1 MSISVGQ
8 AIGYL
13 DLDTSGFQR
22 GFKSAL
28 QDLRAFNDDSA
39 TATTKIG
46 ALGSAFQ
53 SVGSSMT
60 KNLTVPIAG
69 AGAAV
74 VGVAAKFESAMS
86 EVQAISGASGD
97 DLQRLTDKAQE
108 MGATTK
114 FSASESAA
122 ALKYMAMAGWDTEA
136 MLNGING
143 VMQLAAASG
152 EDLASTSDIV
162 TDAMTA
168 FGLSADQ
175 STRFAD
181 VLAQTANRSNTSVA
195 LMGETFKYVAPVA
208 GALGYS
214 IEDASIAIGLM
225 ANSGIKGSQA
235 GTSLKNVLT
244 NLAKPTDQVQMYMDR
259 LNISMTDQAG
269 NVKPLNQLL
278 NEMRASFAGLTE
290 AEKAEYAAGI
300 AGKEGMSGLLAI
312 VNASQSDFDK
322 LTEAINNSS
331 GAAQNVADVM
341 MDNLGGQLT
350 ILKSTLEGIAI
361 SFGNILLPAVKKVAD
376 ALQNFLNWLNGL
388 TDGQKE
394 LVVTIATVVAAIG
407 PVLLIVG
414 KLITS
419 VTSIIK
425 VVNLLKP
432 AFAALNAIMAANPVM
447 MVVMAIGALVA
458 ALVALYNKNE
468 EFRAFVDTAWA
479 QIKEV
484 ISGVVNAIVNFF
496 TVTIPGAIDAVIAWF
511 QTLVDNIANFFT
523 VVIPEKINELVQWFT
538 ELPERI
544 GYAIGFAIG
553 TLANWVVE
561 LAQKAAEVGPKVI
574 DAIVNFFS
582 QLPGKIWDFLVQ
594 SMTNFANWIVQTREK
609 ALTVGAQIIDTV
621 VNFFTQLPGRIWNA
635 LLEAIAKVQQWGS
648 DLIAWA
654 QEAIPNVISTI
665 TGFFEE
671 LPGKMLEIGKNL
683 LLGLAEGISSAVG
696 AVVDKVKSVAGS
708 ILNGFKDA
716 FNIHSPSR
724 ETKEMGNM
732 LMYGLAGG
740 VSDAASVA
748 MTAVMEMANM
758 LTSKLEALVTQIT
771 QLMNF
776 AGSAIQPFGIGD
788 EEDQQN
794 ISVYAQQ
801 VSDLTLREQEQ
812 TVTVTLLN
820 QAYQALVDLCEKLV
834 EMYKALMESSND
846 VIKALDEQV
855 SAYDKVTASIERQI
869 AALQKLQSLQAAVS
883 AASTISAGES
893 ALKSSGGSGYHFDY
907 SKSSSGWTEAEMR
920 EGFIPAKNNNSVAQ
934 KAAVAAGVAA
944 SAVAGATFVF
954 NSPKAIV
961 PTTAAKLLKQTA
973 QQISMSIK

>member
-1 MSISVGQ
+1 MSINVGQ

-28 QDLRAFNDDSA
+28 QDLRAFNDNSA
-39 TATTKIG
+39 TATTKLG

-53 SVGSSMT
+53 SAGSSMT

-74 VGVAAKFESAMS
+74 AGIAAKFESAMS
-86 EVQAISGASGD
+86 EVAAISGASGD
-97 DLQRLTDKAQE
+97 ELQALTDKAQE

-214 IEDASIAIGLM
+214 IEDASVAIGLM

-244 NLAKPTDQVQMYMDR
+244 NLAKPTDQVQSYMDK
-259 LNISMTDQAG
+259 LNISLTDSAG

-278 NEMRASFAGLTE
+278 NEMRDGFNGLTE

-312 VNASQSDFDK
+312 INSSQADFDN
-322 LTEAINNSS
+322 LTKAINNSS

-361 SFGNILLPAVKKVAD
+361 SFGNILLPALKKVVD
-376 ALQNFLNWLNGL
+376 SLQDFLNWLNGL
-388 TDGQKE
+388 TDGQKQ
-394 LVVTIATVVAAIG
+394 LIVTIATVVAAIG
-407 PVLLIVG
+407 PVLLIIG

-419 VTSIIK
+419 VTNIIK

-432 AFAALNAIMAANPVM
+432 AFAALNAVMAANPIAI
-447 MVVMAIGALVA
+447 VVLAIAGLVA
-458 ALVALYNKNE
+458 ALVTLYNKNE
-468 EFRAFVDTAWA
+468 TFRNFVNKAWA

-484 ISGVVNAIVNFF
+484 ISGVVNALVNFF
-496 TVTIPGAIDAVIAWF
+496 TVTIPGAIDSVVAWF
-511 QTLVDNIANFFT
+511 QTLVDSISNFFT

-553 TLANWVVE
+553 TLANWVVS
-561 LAQKAAEVGPKVI
+561 LAEKAAEIGPKVI

-582 QLPGKIWDFLVQ
+582 QLPGKVWNFLVQ
-594 SMTNFANWIVQTREK
+594 TATNFANWIVQTKEK

-621 VNFFTQLPGRIWNA
+621 VNFFLQLPGRIWNA
-635 LLEAIAKVQQWGS
+635 LLDAIARIQQWGS
-648 DLIAWA
+648 DIISWA
-654 QEAIPNVISTI
+654 QTAIPNVISTI
-665 TGFFEE
+665 MSFFEE

-683 LLGLAEGISSAVG
+683 LMGLADGISSAVG

-708 ILNGFKDA
+708 ILSGFKDA
-716 FNIHSPSR
+716 FDMHSPSKK
-724 ETKEMGNM
+724 TAEMGNM
-732 LMYGLAGG
+732 LMQGLAGG
-740 VSDAASVA
+740 VSDASNVA

-758 LTSKLEALVTQIT
+758 LTTKLESLVTQIT

-776 AGSAIQPFGIGD
+776 AGNAIQPFGIGD
-788 EEDQQN
+788 AEDQQS
-794 ISVYAQQ
+794 IAAYSQQ
-801 VSDLTLREQEQ
+801 VTDLTLREQEN
-812 TVTVTLLN
+812 TNAVNILN
-820 QAYQALVDLCEKLV
+820 QAYTMFAGLCTQMADL
-834 EMYKALMESSND
+834 YKALVEQNTA
-846 VIKALDEQV
+846 VIAALDSQKA
-855 SAYDKVTASIERQI
+855 AYDRVTVSIQQQI
-869 AALQKLQSLQAAVS
+869 SALQKLQTLQAATSTAKTLSVS
-883 AASTISAGES
+883 NS
-893 ALKSSGGSGYHFDY
+893 ALSRYSSGGA
-907 SKSSSGWTEAEMR
+907 SSSTTVRRTTTAST
-920 EGFIPAKNNNSVAQ
+920 AA
-934 KAAVAAGVAA
+934 AAVAG
-944 SAVAGATFVF
+944 STFVF
-954 NSPKAIV
+954 NSPVAV
-961 PTTAAKLLKQTA
+961 TPTVAAKKLKQTS
-973 QQISMSIK
+973 QQISMGIK

>member
-1 MSISVGQ
+1 MSINVGQ

-13 DLDTSGFQR
+13 DLDISGFQR

-28 QDLRAFNDDSA
+28 QDLRAFNDSSA
-39 TATTKIG
+39 TATTKLG
-46 ALGSAFQ
+46 ALGSA
-53 SVGSSMT
+53 SKDVGSSMT
-60 KNLTVPIAG
+60 KNLTVPITG

-86 EVQAISGASGD
+86 EVAAISGASGD
-97 DLQRLTDKAQE
+97 ELQALTDKAQE

-214 IEDASIAIGLM
+214 IEDASVAIGLM

-244 NLAKPTDQVQMYMDR
+244 NLAKPTDQVQSYMDK
-259 LNISMTDQAG
+259 LNISLTDSAG

-278 NEMRASFAGLTE
+278 NDMRNGFNGLTE

-312 VNASQSDFDK
+312 VNSSQADFDN

-361 SFGNILLPAVKKVAD
+361 SFGNILLPAVKKVVSS
-376 ALQNFLNWLNGL
+376 LQNFLNWLNGL
-388 TDGQKE
+388 TDGQKR

-407 PVLLIVG
+407 PVLLITG

-419 VTSIIK
+419 VANIIK
-425 VVNLLKP
+425 VVKLLKP
-432 AFAALNAIMAANPVM
+432 AFAALNAVMAANPIA
-447 MVVMAIGALVA
+447 VVVLAIAGLVTALVT
-458 ALVALYNKNE
+458 LYNKNE
-468 EFRAFVDTAWA
+468 TFRNFVNTAWA

-484 ISGVVNAIVNFF
+484 ISGVVNALVNFF
-496 TVTIPGAIDAVIAWF
+496 TVTIPGAIDSVVAWF
-511 QTLVDNIANFFT
+511 QTLVDSISNFFT

-553 TLANWVVE
+553 TLANWVVS
-561 LAQKAAEVGPKVI
+561 LAEKAAEIGPKVI

-582 QLPGKIWDFLVQ
+582 QLPGKVWNFLVKTV
-594 SMTNFANWIVQTREK
+594 TNFANWIVQTKEK

-621 VNFFTQLPGRIWNA
+621 VNFFLQLPGRIWNA
-635 LLEAIAKVQQWGS
+635 LLDAIAKIKQWGS
-648 DLIAWA
+648 DIISWA
-654 QEAIPNVISTI
+654 QTAIPNVISTI
-665 TGFFEE
+665 VSFFEE

-683 LLGLAEGISSAVG
+683 LMGLADGISSAVG

-716 FNIHSPSR
+716 FDIHSPSKK
-724 ETKEMGNM
+724 TAEMGNM
-732 LMYGLAGG
+732 LMQGLAGG
-740 VSDAASVA
+740 MYDSSNVA
-748 MTAVMEMANM
+748 LSAVMEMANM
-758 LTSKLEALVTQIT
+758 LTTKLESLLSQIT

-776 AGSAIQPFGIGD
+776 AGNAIQPFGID
-788 EEDQQN
+788 DTEDQQN
-794 ISVYAQQ
+794 ITIYSQQ
-801 VSDLTLREQEQ
+801 VTDLTLREQEN
-812 TVTVTLLN
+812 TNAVNLLN
-820 QAYQALVDLCEKLV
+820 QAYTVFSELCAKLA
-834 EMYKALMESSND
+834 ELYKALVEQNTS
-846 VIKALDEQV
+846 VIAALDSQKA
-855 SAYDKVTASIERQI
+855 AYDRVTASIQQQI
-869 AALQKLQSLQAAVS
+869 SSLQKLQSLQAAKS
-883 AASTISAGES
+883 ASSTISRSES
-893 ALKSSGGSGYHFDY
+893 ALKSSSGSSGYHFDY
-907 SKSSSGWTEAEMR
+907 SKSGSGWTDKEMK
-920 EGFIPAKNNNSVAQ
+920 EGFITNNY
-934 KAAVAAGVAA
+934 
-944 SAVAGATFVF
+944 VF
-954 NSPKAIV
+954 NSPKAVV
-961 PTTAAKLLKQTA
+961 PTVAAKLMKQTA

>member
-1 MSISVGQ
+1 MSVDVGK

-13 DLDTSGFQR
+13 DLDTSGFKR

-39 TATTKIG
+39 SATTKMG
-46 ALGSAFQ
+46 ALGSAFT
-53 SVGSSMT
+53 SAGSSLT
-60 KNLTVPIAG
+60 KNLTIPIAG

-214 IEDASIAIGLM
+214 IEDASVAIGLM

-244 NLAKPTDQVQMYMDR
+244 NLAKPTDQVQSYMDK
-259 LNISMTDQAG
+259 LKISLIDSAG

-278 NEMRASFAGLTE
+278 NEMRDGFNGLTE

-331 GAAQNVADVM
+331 GAAQNVSDVM
-341 MDNLGGQLT
+341 MNNLGGQLT
-350 ILKSTLEGIAI
+350 ILKSTLESIAI
-361 SFGNILLPAVKKVAD
+361 SFGNILLPAIKSVTG
-376 ALQNFLNWLNGL
+376 ALQNFLSWLNGL
-388 TDGQKE
+388 TDHQKQ
-394 LVVTIATVVAAIG
+394 VIVTIATVVAAVG
-407 PVLLIVG
+407 PVLLIIG
-414 KLITS
+414 KLITGLTS
-419 VTSIIK
+419 VISVI
-425 VVNLLKP
+425 NLLKP
-432 AFAALNAIMAANPVM
+432 AFMALNAIMTANPIGIIIV
-447 MVVMAIGALVA
+447 AIAGLIA

-468 EFRAFVDTAWA
+468 AFRSFVDTAWA

-484 ISGVVNAIVNFF
+484 ISNAVSAIVTFF
-496 TVTIPGAIDAVIAWF
+496 TATIPGAIDAAISWF
-511 QTLVDNIANFFT
+511 QNLANSVANFFT
-523 VVIPEKINELVQWFT
+523 VVIPEKINTLAQWFAT
-538 ELPERI
+538 LPERI

-553 TLANWVVE
+553 TLANWVVS

-574 DAIVNFFS
+574 DAVVTFFS
-582 QLPGKIWDFLVQ
+582 QLPEKIWNFLVQ
-594 SMTNFANWIVQTREK
+594 AVTSFTTWISQTQ
-609 ALTVGAQIIDTV
+609 AAAATVGAQIIDTV
-621 VNFFTQLPGRIWNA
+621 VSFFAQLPGRIWSA
-635 LLEAIAKVQQWGS
+635 LVQAITQVQQWGS
-648 DLIAWA
+648 DLISWA
-654 QEAIPNVISTI
+654 NSAIPGVISSI
-665 TGFFEE
+665 VGFFEE
-671 LPGKMLEIGKNL
+671 LPGKMLDIGKNL
-683 LLGLAEGISSAVG
+683 LLGLADGISSAVG
-696 AVVDKVKSVAGS
+696 AVLSRIRSVGDS
-708 ILNGFKDA
+708 ILGGFRSA
-716 FNIHSPSR
+716 FSIHSPSR
-724 ETKEMGNM
+724 KTAEMGNM
-732 LMYGLAGG
+732 LMQGLTEGMKN
-740 VSDAASVA
+740 SLSSVKKQTELVA
-748 MTAVMEMANM
+748 NAVTDTFERALPTARMITVGADVLNRSHA
-758 LTSKLEALVTQIT
+758 TS
-771 QLMNF
+771 
-776 AGSAIQPFGIGD
+776 AGSGSTSTSSATP
-788 EEDQQN
+788 
-794 ISVYAQQ
+794 V
-801 VSDLTLREQEQ
+801 VST
-812 TVTVTLLN
+812 
-820 QAYQALVDLCEKLV
+820 QA
-834 EMYKALMESSND
+834 N
-846 VIKALDEQV
+846 
-855 SAYDKVTASIERQI
+855 
-869 AALQKLQSLQAAVS
+869 
-883 AASTISAGES
+883 
-893 ALKSSGGSGYHFDY
+893 
-907 SKSSSGWTEAEMR
+907 
-920 EGFIPAKNNNSVAQ
+920 
-934 KAAVAAGVAA
+934 
-944 SAVAGATFVF
+944 TFVF
-954 NSPKAIV
+954 NSPKAVV
-961 PTTAAKLLKQTA
+961 PTVAAKLLKQTA
-973 QQISMSIK
+973 QQLSMGIV

>member
-1 MSISVGQ
+1 MSINVGQ

-28 QDLRAFNDDSA
+28 QDLRAFNDNSA
-39 TATTKIG
+39 TATTKLG

-69 AGAAV
+69 AGVAV
-74 VGVAAKFESAMS
+74 AGVAAKFESAMS
-86 EVQAISGASGD
+86 EVAAISGASGD
-97 DLQRLTDKAQE
+97 EFQALTDKAQE

-214 IEDASIAIGLM
+214 IEDTSVAIGLM

-244 NLAKPTDQVQMYMDR
+244 NLAKPTDQVQSYMDK
-259 LNISMTDQAG
+259 LNISLTDSAG

-278 NEMRASFAGLTE
+278 NEMRDGFNGLTE

-312 VNASQSDFDK
+312 VNSSQTDFDN

-361 SFGNILLPAVKKVAD
+361 SFGNALLPAVKNVVES
-376 ALQNFLNWLNGL
+376 LQDFLTWLNGL
-388 TDGQKE
+388 TDGQKQ

-407 PVLLIVG
+407 PVLLILG

-419 VTSIIK
+419 VTNIIK

-432 AFAALNAIMAANPVM
+432 AFAALNAVMAANPVGIII
-447 MVVMAIGALVA
+447 VAIAGLVTALVT
-458 ALVALYNKNE
+458 LYNKNE
-468 EFRAFVDTAWA
+468 TFRNFVNTAWA

-484 ISGVVNAIVNFF
+484 ISGVVNALVTFF
-496 TVTIPGAIDAVIAWF
+496 TVTIPGAIDAVVSWF
-511 QTLVDNIANFFT
+511 KTLADNVSNFFT

-538 ELPERI
+538 RLPERI

-553 TLANWVVE
+553 TLANWVVS
-561 LAQKAAEVGPKVI
+561 LAEKAAEIGPQVI

-594 SMTNFANWIVQTREK
+594 TATNFANWVVQAKET
-609 ALTVGAQIIDTV
+609 ALTVGPQIVDKV
-621 VNFFTQLPGRIWNA
+621 VNFFLQLPGRIWNA
-635 LLEAIAKVQQWGS
+635 LLNAIAKIKQWGS
-648 DLIAWA
+648 DIISWA
-654 QEAIPNVISTI
+654 RTAIPNVISTI
-665 TGFFEE
+665 ISFFEE

-683 LLGLAEGISSAVG
+683 LTGLADGISSAVG

-716 FNIHSPSR
+716 FDIHSPSKA
-724 ETKEMGNM
+724 TAKMGNM
-732 LMYGLAGG
+732 LMQGLAGG
-740 VSDAASVA
+740 VSDSSNVV
-748 MTAVMEMANM
+748 MTAVMKMANT
-758 LTSKLEALVTQIT
+758 LITKLESLVTQVT

-776 AGSAIQPFGIGD
+776 DLYRTLTEQSTSVIAVMDSQKAAYDRVTESIKQQITALQELQAIQTAV
-788 EEDQQN
+788 
-794 ISVYAQQ
+794 SVAKTLS
-801 VSDLTLREQEQ
+801 VS
-812 TVTVTLLN
+812 N
-820 QAYQALVDLCEKLV
+820 NALSLFS
-834 EMYKALMESSND
+834 SSN
-846 VIKALDEQV
+846 
-855 SAYDKVTASIERQI
+855 
-869 AALQKLQSLQAAVS
+869 AA
-883 AASTISAGES
+883 
-893 ALKSSGGSGYHFDY
+893 KSSGSKLLSQDSAGRTSQQSGNTY
-907 SKSSSGWTEAEMR
+907 
-920 EGFIPAKNNNSVAQ
+920 
-934 KAAVAAGVAA
+934 
-944 SAVAGATFVF
+944 VF
-954 NSPKAIV
+954 NSPVAV
-961 PTTAAKLLKQTA
+961 TPTVAAKKLKQTS
-973 QQISMSIK
+973 QQISMGIA

>member
-1 MSISVGQ
+1 MPISVGQ

-28 QDLRAFNDDSA
+28 QDLRAFNDESA
-39 TATTKIG
+39 SATTKLG
-46 ALGSAFQ
+46 ALGSAFTN
-53 SVGSSMT
+53 VGSSMT

-97 DLQRLTDKAQE
+97 ELQALTDKAQE

-214 IEDASIAIGLM
+214 IEDTSVAIGLM

-244 NLAKPTDQVQMYMDR
+244 NLAKPTDQIQSYMGK
-259 LNISMTDQAG
+259 LNISMVDQAG

-278 NEMRASFAGLTE
+278 NEMRDSFAGLTE

-312 VNASQSDFDK
+312 VNASQSDFDA

-361 SFGNILLPAVKKVAD
+361 SFGNILLPAIKKVTE
-376 ALQNFLNWLNGL
+376 ALQSFLNWLNGL
-388 TDGQKE
+388 TDGQKQ

-414 KLITS
+414 KLITA
-419 VTSIIK
+419 VTSIIN
-425 VVNLLKP
+425 VVNMLKP
-432 AFAALNAIMAANPVM
+432 AFAALNAIMAANPIGI
-447 MVVMAIGALVA
+447 VVVAIAGLVA
-458 ALVALYNKNE
+458 ALVTLYNKNE
-468 EFRAFVDTAWA
+468 AFRNFVNTAWA
-479 QIKEV
+479 QIKET
-484 ISGVVNAIVNFF
+484 ISTVVNAIV
-496 TVTIPGAIDAVIAWF
+496 TLF
-511 QTLVDNIANFFT
+511 Q
-523 VVIPEKINELVQWFT
+523 E
-538 ELPERI
+538 
-544 GYAIGFAIG
+544 
-553 TLANWVVE
+553 
-561 LAQKAAEVGPKVI
+561 
-574 DAIVNFFS
+574 
-582 QLPGKIWDFLVQ
+582 LPGKIWTFLTDIVTKVSTWITQ
-594 SMTNFANWIVQTREK
+594 MQEAAQEIVTKVIQTIVTFFQELPEKIWATLTN
-609 ALTVGAQIIDTV
+609 
-621 VNFFTQLPGRIWNA
+621 
-635 LLEAIAKVQQWGS
+635 AISRVRQWGT
-648 DLIAWA
+648 DLISWA
-654 QEAIPNVISTI
+654 QTAIPNVISTI
-665 TGFFEE
+665 VGFFQQ
-671 LPGKMLEIGKNL
+671 LPGKILEIGKNL
-683 LLGLAEGISSAVG
+683 LLGLADGISSAVG
-696 AVVDKVKSVAGS
+696 DVISKVQSVCGS
-708 ILNGFKDA
+708 ILSGIKDA
-716 FNIHSPSR
+716 FGIHSPSR
-724 ETKEMGNM
+724 ETQEMGVM
-732 LMYGLAGG
+732 LMEGLAGG
-740 VSDAASVA
+740 LENTMSVVTKA
-748 MTAVMEMANM
+748 INLITDEVLVKVKSM
-758 LTSKLEALVTQIT
+758 VTQV
-771 QLMNF
+771 QELMDF
-776 AGSAIQPFGIGD
+776 ASTRLQPFGVGD
-788 EEDQQN
+788 EQDQRN
-794 ISVYAQQ
+794 MTAYAQDLVTATNAVKTQ
-801 VSDLTLREQEQ
+801 VSS
-812 TVTVTLLN
+812 VTLLN
-820 QAYQALVDLCEKLV
+820 QAYQTSINLYSSLVSLTDSIISALNEQILAYDRVTESIRQQIEVLQELQALGGLSQAV
-834 EMYKALMESSND
+834 SAGTAISSSEKALSSSSSSSS
-846 VIKALDEQV
+846 KTS
-855 SAYDKVTASIERQI
+855 SAAKTAV
-869 AALQKLQSLQAAVS
+869 ATGVS
-883 AASTISAGES
+883 AAS
-893 ALKSSGGSGYHFDY
+893 
-907 SKSSSGWTEAEMR
+907 
-920 EGFIPAKNNNSVAQ
+920 
-934 KAAVAAGVAA
+934 AAVT
-944 SAVAGATFVF
+944 GATFVF
-954 NSPKAIV
+954 NSPKAVI
-961 PTTAAKLLKQTA
+961 PTVAAKLLKQTA
-973 QQISMSIK
+973 QQISMDIK

>member
-1 MSISVGQ
+1 MSINVGQ
-8 AIGYL
+8 AVGYL

-28 QDLRAFNDDSA
+28 QDLRTFNDNSA
-39 TATTKIG
+39 TATTKLG
-46 ALGSAFQ
+46 ALGSTFQ
-53 SVGSSMT
+53 SVGSAMT

-69 AGAAV
+69 AGVAV
-74 VGVAAKFESAMS
+74 AGVAAKFESAMS
-86 EVQAISGASGD
+86 EVAAISGASGD
-97 DLQRLTDKAQE
+97 ELQALTDKAQE

-214 IEDASIAIGLM
+214 IEDTSVAIGLM

-244 NLAKPTDQVQMYMDR
+244 NLAKPTDQVQSYMNK
-259 LNISMTDQAG
+259 LNISLTDSAG

-278 NEMRASFAGLTE
+278 NEMRDGFNGLTE

-312 VNASQSDFDK
+312 VNSSQTDFDN
-322 LTEAINNSS
+322 LTEAINNSG

-361 SFGNILLPAVKKVAD
+361 SFGNILLPTVKKVVES
-376 ALQNFLNWLNGL
+376 LQGFLTWLNEL
-388 TDGQKE
+388 TDGQKQ
-394 LVVTIATVVAAIG
+394 LVVTIAMVVAAIG
-407 PVLLIVG
+407 PVLLIIG
-414 KLITS
+414 KLITA
-419 VTSIIK
+419 VTNVIK
-425 VVNLLKP
+425 VVNLLTP
-432 AFAALNAIMAANPVM
+432 AFAALNAVMAANPVGIII
-447 MVVMAIGALVA
+447 VAIAGLVA
-458 ALVALYNKNE
+458 ALVTLYNKNE
-468 EFRAFVDTAWA
+468 TFRNFVNTAWA

-484 ISGVVNAIVNFF
+484 ISGVVNALVTFF
-496 TVTIPGAIDAVIAWF
+496 TATIPGAIDAVVAWF
-511 QTLVDNIANFFT
+511 QTLADNISNFFT
-523 VVIPEKINELVQWFT
+523 VVIPEKINALVQWFT

-553 TLANWVVE
+553 TLANWVVS
-561 LAQKAAEVGPKVI
+561 LAEKAAEVGPQVI
-574 DAIVNFFS
+574 DAIANFFS

-594 SMTNFANWIVQTREK
+594 TATNFANWVVQAKETALIV
-609 ALTVGAQIIDTV
+609 GPQIIDTV
-621 VNFFTQLPGRIWNA
+621 VNFFLQLPERIWNA
-635 LLEAIAKVQQWGS
+635 LLNAIAKIKQWGS
-648 DLIAWA
+648 DIISWA
-654 QEAIPNVISTI
+654 RTAIPNVIRTI
-665 TGFFEE
+665 ISFFEE

-683 LLGLAEGISSAVG
+683 LRGLADGISSAVG
-696 AVVDKVKSVAGS
+696 AVVNKVKSVAGS

-716 FNIHSPSR
+716 FDIHSPSKA
-724 ETKEMGNM
+724 TAKMGNM
-732 LMYGLAGG
+732 LMQGLAGG
-740 VSDAASVA
+740 VSDSSNVV
-748 MTAVMEMANM
+748 MSAVMKMADT
-758 LTSKLEALVTQIT
+758 LITKLESLVSQVA

-776 AGSAIQPFGIGD
+776 DLYRTLTEQNTSVIAVLDSQKAAYDRVTESIK
-788 EEDQQN
+788 QQ
-794 ISVYAQQ
+794 ITA
-801 VSDLTLREQEQ
+801 LRELQ
-812 TVTVTLLN
+812 TIQTAVSVAKTLSVSN
-820 QAYQALVDLCEKLV
+820 NALSLSS
-834 EMYKALMESSND
+834 SSN
-846 VIKALDEQV
+846 
-855 SAYDKVTASIERQI
+855 
-869 AALQKLQSLQAAVS
+869 AA
-883 AASTISAGES
+883 
-893 ALKSSGGSGYHFDY
+893 KSSGSKLSAWDSAGKTSQQSGNTY
-907 SKSSSGWTEAEMR
+907 
-920 EGFIPAKNNNSVAQ
+920 
-934 KAAVAAGVAA
+934 
-944 SAVAGATFVF
+944 VF
-954 NSPKAIV
+954 NSPVAV
-961 PTTAAKLLKQTA
+961 TPTVAAKKLKQTS
-973 QQISMSIK
+973 QQISMGIA

>member
-28 QDLRAFNDDSA
+28 QDLRAFNDNSA
-39 TATTKIG
+39 TATTKVG

-86 EVQAISGASGD
+86 EVAAISGASGD
-97 DLQRLTDKAQE
+97 ELQALTEKAQE

-214 IEDASIAIGLM
+214 IEDASVAIGLM

-244 NLAKPTDQVQMYMDR
+244 NLAKPTDQVQAYMDK
-259 LNISMTDQAG
+259 LNISLTDSAG

-278 NEMRASFAGLTE
+278 NEMRDGFNGLTE

-312 VNASQSDFDK
+312 VNSSQADFDN
-322 LTEAINNSS
+322 LTKAINNSS

-361 SFGNILLPAVKKVAD
+361 SFGNILLPAVKKVVD
-376 ALQNFLNWLNGL
+376 SLQDFLNWLNGL
-388 TDGQKE
+388 TDGQKQ

-407 PVLLIVG
+407 PVLLIIG

-419 VTSIIK
+419 VTNIIK

-432 AFAALNAIMAANPVM
+432 AFAALNAVMAANPIAI
-447 MVVMAIGALVA
+447 VVLAIAGLVA
-458 ALVALYNKNE
+458 ALVTLYNKNE
-468 EFRAFVDTAWA
+468 TFRDFVNTAWA

-484 ISGVVNAIVNFF
+484 ISGVVNALVNFF
-496 TVTIPGAIDAVIAWF
+496 TVTIPGAIDSVIAWF
-511 QTLVDNIANFFT
+511 QTLVDNISNFFT

-553 TLANWVVE
+553 TLANWVVG
-561 LAQKAAEVGPKVI
+561 LAEKAAEVGPKVI

-582 QLPGKIWDFLVQ
+582 QLPDKIWNFLVQ
-594 SMTNFANWIVQTREK
+594 TITNFANWITQTKEK
-609 ALTVGAQIIDTV
+609 ALTVGSQIIDTV
-621 VNFFTQLPGRIWNA
+621 VNFFTQLPGKIWGA
-635 LLEAIAKVQQWGS
+635 LLQAIAQVQQWGL
-648 DLIAWA
+648 DLISWA
-654 QEAIPNVISTI
+654 QTTIPNVISTI
-665 TGFFEE
+665 MSFFEE

-683 LLGLAEGISSAVG
+683 LLGLANGISSAVG
-696 AVVDKVKSVAGS
+696 AVVDRVKSVAGS
-708 ILNGFKDA
+708 ILSGFKDA
-716 FNIHSPSR
+716 FGIHSPSK
-724 ETKEMGNM
+724 ETAKMGNM
-732 LMYGLAGG
+732 LMQGLARG
-740 VSDAASVA
+740 VSDTSNVA
-748 MTAVMEMANM
+748 MSAVMEMANM
-758 LTSKLEALVTQIT
+758 LIAKLESLVTQVT
-771 QLMNF
+771 QLMTFTGNT
-776 AGSAIQPFGIGD
+776 IQPFGIGD
-788 EEDQQN
+788 AEDQQN
-794 ISVYAQQ
+794 MTTYAQQ
-801 VSDLTLREQEQ
+801 VTNLTLKEQEQ
-812 TVTVTLLN
+812 TTAVTVLN
-820 QAYQALVDLCEKLV
+820 QTYTALITLCTQLIELYRGLV
-834 EMYKALMESSND
+834 EQTTLVVA
-846 VIKALDEQV
+846 ALDSQKA
-855 SAYDKVTASIERQI
+855 AYDRVTASIEQQI
-869 AALQKLQSLQAAVS
+869 SALQRLQSLTSATSAAVS
-883 AASTISAGES
+883 TA
-893 ALKSSGGSGYHFDY
+893 SGGSGLSSGRGY
-907 SKSSSGWTEAEMR
+907 SFNHSKNPSGGWTKEEMEQGFISPKSS
-920 EGFIPAKNNNSVAQ
+920 N
-934 KAAVAAGVAA
+934 
-944 SAVAGATFVF
+944 TFVF
-954 NSPKAIV
+954 NSPKAVV
-961 PTTAAKLLKQTA
+961 PTVAAKLLKQTA

>member
-1 MSISVGQ
+1 MSINVGQ

-28 QDLRAFNDDSA
+28 QDLRAFNDSSA
-39 TATTKIG
+39 TATTKMG
-46 ALGSAFQ
+46 ALGSAFKD
-53 SVGSSMT
+53 VGSSMT

-86 EVQAISGASGD
+86 EVAAISGASGD
-97 DLQRLTDKAQE
+97 ELQALTEKAQE

-214 IEDASIAIGLM
+214 IEDASVAIGLM

-244 NLAKPTDQVQMYMDR
+244 NLAKPTDQVQAYMDK
-259 LNISMTDQAG
+259 LNISLTDSAG

-278 NEMRASFAGLTE
+278 NEMRDGFNGLTE

-312 VNASQSDFDK
+312 VNSSQADFDN

-361 SFGNILLPAVKKVAD
+361 SFGNILLPAVKKVVD
-376 ALQNFLNWLNGL
+376 SLQDFLNWLNGL
-388 TDGQKE
+388 TDGQKQ

-407 PVLLIVG
+407 PVLLIIG

-419 VTSIIK
+419 VTNIIK

-432 AFAALNAIMAANPVM
+432 AFAALNAVMAANPIAI
-447 MVVMAIGALVA
+447 VVLAIAGLVA
-458 ALVALYNKNE
+458 ALVTLYNKNE
-468 EFRAFVDTAWA
+468 AFRNFVNTAWA

-484 ISGVVNAIVNFF
+484 ISGVVNALVNFF
-496 TVTIPGAIDAVIAWF
+496 TVTIPGAIDSVIAWF
-511 QTLVDNIANFFT
+511 QTLVDNISNFFT

-553 TLANWVVE
+553 TLANWVVS
-561 LAQKAAEVGPKVI
+561 LAEKAAEVGPKVI

-582 QLPGKIWDFLVQ
+582 QLPGKIWNFLVQ
-594 SMTNFANWIVQTREK
+594 TATNFANWITQTKEK

-621 VNFFTQLPGRIWNA
+621 VNFFLQLPGRIWNA
-635 LLEAIAKVQQWGS
+635 LLDAIAHIKQWGS
-648 DLIAWA
+648 DIISWA
-654 QEAIPNVISTI
+654 QTAIPNVISTI
-665 TGFFEE
+665 MSFFEE

-683 LLGLAEGISSAVG
+683 LMGLADGISSAVG
-696 AVVDKVKSVAGS
+696 AVVDRVKSVAGS
-708 ILNGFKDA
+708 ILNGFKTA
-716 FNIHSPSR
+716 FDIHSPSKK
-724 ETKEMGNM
+724 TAEMGNM
-732 LMYGLAGG
+732 LMQGLAGG
-740 VSDAASVA
+740 MSDASNVA
-748 MTAVMEMANM
+748 MTAVMEMANT
-758 LTSKLEALVTQIT
+758 LTTKLESLVTQIT

-776 AGSAIQPFGIGD
+776 AGNAIQPFGIGD
-788 EEDQQN
+788 AEDQQN
-794 ISVYAQQ
+794 IAIYSQQ
-801 VSDLTLREQEQ
+801 VTDLTLREQENTN
-812 TVTVTLLN
+812 TVNILN
-820 QAYQALVDLCEKLV
+820 QAYTVLANLCIKLTDL
-834 EMYKALMESSND
+834 YKALIEQNTA
-846 VIKALDEQV
+846 VIAALDSQKA
-855 SAYDKVTASIERQI
+855 AYDRVTASIQQQI
-869 AALQKLQSLQAAVS
+869 TALQKLQSLQAATS
-883 AASTISAGES
+883 AAKTLSVSTS
-893 ALKSSGGSGYHFDY
+893 ALKSSSSSKGYHFNA

-920 EGFIPAKNNNSVAQ
+920 EGFVTNNY
-934 KAAVAAGVAA
+934 
-944 SAVAGATFVF
+944 VF
-954 NSPKAIV
+954 NSPVAV
-961 PTTAAKLLKQTA
+961 TPTVASKKLKQTS
-973 QQISMSIK
+973 QQISMGIK

>member
-1 MSISVGQ
+1 MSINVGQ

-28 QDLRAFNDDSA
+28 QDLRAFNDNSA
-39 TATTKIG
+39 TATTKLG

-74 VGVAAKFESAMS
+74 AGVAAKFESAMS
-86 EVQAISGASGD
+86 EVAAISGASGD
-97 DLQRLTDKAQE
+97 ELQALTEKAQE

-175 STRFAD
+175 STRFAN

-214 IEDASIAIGLM
+214 IEDASVAIGLM

-244 NLAKPTDQVQMYMDR
+244 NLAKPTDQVQSYMDK
-259 LNISMTDQAG
+259 LNISLTDSAG
-269 NVKPLNQLL
+269 KVKPLNQLL
-278 NEMRASFAGLTE
+278 NEMRDGFNGLTE

-312 VNASQSDFDK
+312 VNASQADFDN

-361 SFGNILLPAVKKVAD
+361 SFGNILLPAVKKVVA
-376 ALQNFLNWLNGL
+376 ALQDFLNWLNGL
-388 TDGQKE
+388 TDGQKQ
-394 LVVTIATVVAAIG
+394 LVVTIAMVVAAIG
-407 PVLLIVG
+407 PVLLIIG

-419 VTSIIK
+419 VTNIIK
-425 VVNLLKP
+425 VVKLLKP
-432 AFAALNAIMAANPVM
+432 AFAALNATMAANPIA
-447 MVVMAIGALVA
+447 VVVLAIAGLVA
-458 ALVALYNKNE
+458 ALVTLYNKNE
-468 EFRAFVDTAWA
+468 TFRNFVNTAWA

-484 ISGVVNAIVNFF
+484 ISGVVNALVNFF
-496 TVTIPGAIDAVIAWF
+496 TVKIPGAIGSVIAWF
-511 QTLVDNIANFFT
+511 QTLVDNISNFFT

-553 TLANWVVE
+553 TLANWVVS
-561 LAQKAAEVGPKVI
+561 LAEKAAEVGPKVI

-582 QLPGKIWDFLVQ
+582 QLPGKVWNFLVQ
-594 SMTNFANWIVQTREK
+594 TATNFANWVVQTKEK

-621 VNFFTQLPGRIWNA
+621 VNFFLQLPGRIWNA
-635 LLEAIAKVQQWGS
+635 LLDAIARIQQWGS
-648 DLIAWA
+648 DIISWA
-654 QEAIPNVISTI
+654 QAAIPGVISTI
-665 TGFFEE
+665 MSFFEE

-683 LLGLAEGISSAVG
+683 LMGLADGISSAVG

-716 FNIHSPSR
+716 FDIHSPSKK
-724 ETKEMGNM
+724 TAEMGNM
-732 LMYGLAGG
+732 LMQGLAGG
-740 VSDAASVA
+740 VSDASNVA
-748 MTAVMEMANM
+748 MAAVMEMADT
-758 LTSKLEALVTQIT
+758 LTTKLESLVAQIT

-776 AGSAIQPFGIGD
+776 AGNAIQPFGIGD
-788 EEDQQN
+788 TEDKQN
-794 ISVYAQQ
+794 ISTYSQQ
-801 VSDLTLREQEQ
+801 VTDLTLREQEN
-812 TVTVTLLN
+812 TNAVNILN
-820 QAYQALVDLCEKLV
+820 QAYTMFAGLCAQLTDL
-834 EMYKALMESSND
+834 YKALVEQNTA
-846 VIKALDEQV
+846 VIAALDNQKA
-855 SAYDKVTASIERQI
+855 AYDRVTASIQQQI
-869 AALQKLQSLQAAVS
+869 TALQKLQALRAATSV
-883 AASTISAGES
+883 ASTLSVSNS
-893 ALKSSGGSGYHFDY
+893 ALSR
-907 SKSSSGWTEAEMR
+907 SSSGSTTKPSS
-920 EGFIPAKNNNSVAQ
+920 GNKLPAQDLAGRASWNS
-934 KAAVAAGVAA
+934 GN
-944 SAVAGATFVF
+944 TYVF
-954 NSPKAIV
+954 NSPVAV
-961 PTTAAKLLKQTA
+961 TPTVAAKKLKQA
-973 QQISMSIK
+973 FQQISMGIK

>member
-28 QDLRAFNDDSA
+28 QDLRAFNDNSA
-39 TATTKIG
+39 TATTKLG
-46 ALGSAFQ
+46 ALGSAFKD
-53 SVGSSMT
+53 VGSSMT
-60 KNLTVPIAG
+60 KNLTVPITG

-86 EVQAISGASGD
+86 EVAAISGASGD
-97 DLQRLTDKAQE
+97 ELQALTEKAQE

-168 FGLSADQ
+168 FGMSADQ
-175 STRFAD
+175 STRFAN
-181 VLAQTANRSNTSVA
+181 VLAQAANRSNTSVA

-214 IEDASIAIGLM
+214 IEDASVAIGLM

-244 NLAKPTDQVQMYMDR
+244 NLAKPTDQVQSYMDK
-259 LNISMTDQAG
+259 LNISLTDSAG
-269 NVKPLNQLL
+269 KVKPLNQLL
-278 NEMRASFAGLTE
+278 NEMRDGFNNLTE

-312 VNASQSDFDK
+312 VNASQTDFDN
-322 LTEAINNSS
+322 LTEAINNSN
-331 GAAQNVADVM
+331 GAAQNVADTM

-361 SFGNILLPAVKKVAD
+361 SFGNILLPAVKKVVSF
-376 ALQNFLNWLNGL
+376 LQDFLNWLNGL
-388 TDGQKE
+388 TDGQKQ

-407 PVLLIVG
+407 PVLLIIG

-419 VTSIIK
+419 VTNIIK
-425 VVNLLKP
+425 VVNMLKP
-432 AFAALNAIMAANPVM
+432 AFAALNAVMAANPISIIIL
-447 MVVMAIGALVA
+447 AIAGLVA
-458 ALVALYNKNE
+458 ALVTLYNKNE
-468 EFRAFVDTAWA
+468 TFRNFVNTAWA

-484 ISGVVNAIVNFF
+484 ISGVVNALVNFF
-496 TVTIPGAIDAVIAWF
+496 TVTIPEAIDSVIAWF
-511 QTLVDNIANFFT
+511 QTLVDNISNFFT

-553 TLANWVVE
+553 TLANWVVS
-561 LAQKAAEVGPKVI
+561 LAEKAAEVGPKVI

-582 QLPGKIWDFLVQ
+582 QLPSKVWNFLVQ
-594 SMTNFANWIVQTREK
+594 TATNFANWIVQTKEK

-621 VNFFTQLPGRIWNA
+621 VNFFLQLPGRIWNA
-635 LLEAIAKVQQWGS
+635 LLDAIARIQQWGS
-648 DLIAWA
+648 DIISWA
-654 QEAIPNVISTI
+654 QTAIPNVISTI
-665 TGFFEE
+665 MSFFEE

-683 LLGLAEGISSAVG
+683 LMGLADGISSAVG
-696 AVVDKVKSVAGS
+696 AVVDRVKSVAGS

-716 FNIHSPSR
+716 FDIHSPSKK
-724 ETKEMGNM
+724 TAEMGNM
-732 LMYGLAGG
+732 LMQGLAGG
-740 VSDAASVA
+740 VSDASNVA

-758 LTSKLEALVTQIT
+758 LTTKLESLVTQIT

-776 AGSAIQPFGIGD
+776 AGNAIQPFGIGD
-788 EEDQQN
+788 AEDQQN
-794 ISVYAQQ
+794 IAIYSQQ
-801 VSDLTLREQEQ
+801 VTDLTLREQENTN
-812 TVTVTLLN
+812 TVNLLN
-820 QAYQALVDLCEKLV
+820 QAYTAFSELCAKLVDL
-834 EMYKALMESSND
+834 YKALVEQSTAL
-846 VIKALDEQV
+846 ITALDKQKE
-855 SAYDKVTASIERQI
+855 AYDRVTASIQQQI
-869 AALQKLQSLQAAVS
+869 TSLKELQALQEATS
-883 AASTISAGES
+883 AAATLSAS
-893 ALKSSGGSGYHFDY
+893 DNALSSSGNGGST
-907 SKSSSGWTEAEMR
+907 KSSSG
-920 EGFIPAKNNNSVAQ
+920 GKLPAQ
-934 KAAVAAGVAA
+934 DLAGRV
-944 SAVAGATFVF
+944 SWHSGDTYVF
-954 NSPKAIV
+954 NSPVAV
-961 PTTAAKLLKQTA
+961 TPTVAAKKLKQTS
-973 QQISMSIK
+973 QQISMGIK

>member
-1 MSISVGQ
+1 MSINVGQ

-22 GFKSAL
+22 GFRSAL
-28 QDLRAFNDDSA
+28 QDLRAFNDNSA
-39 TATTKIG
+39 TATTKLG

-86 EVQAISGASGD
+86 EVAAISGASGD
-97 DLQRLTDKAQE
+97 ELQALTEKAQE

-175 STRFAD
+175 STRFAN
-181 VLAQTANRSNTSVA
+181 VLAQAANRSNTSVA

-208 GALGYS
+208 GSLGYS
-214 IEDASIAIGLM
+214 IEDASVAIGLM

-235 GTSLKNVLT
+235 GTSLRNVLT
-244 NLAKPTDQVQMYMDR
+244 NLAKPTDQVQTYMNK
-259 LNISMTDQAG
+259 LNISLTDSAG

-278 NEMRASFAGLTE
+278 NEMRDGFNGLTE

-312 VNASQSDFDK
+312 INASQTDFDN
-322 LTEAINNSS
+322 LTEAINNSN
-331 GAAQNVADVM
+331 GAAQNVADTM
-341 MDNLGGQLT
+341 MNNLGGQLT

-361 SFGNILLPAVKKVAD
+361 SFGNILLPAVKKVVSS
-376 ALQNFLNWLNGL
+376 LQDFLSWLNGL
-388 TDGQKE
+388 TDGQKQ
-394 LVVTIATVVAAIG
+394 LVVTIATIVAAIG
-407 PVLLIVG
+407 PVLLIIG

-419 VTSIIK
+419 VINIIK
-425 VVNLLKP
+425 VVKLLKSS
-432 AFAALNAIMAANPVM
+432 FAVLNAVMAANPISIIIL
-447 MVVMAIGALVA
+447 AIAGLVA
-458 ALVALYNKNE
+458 ALVTLYNKNE
-468 EFRAFVDTAWA
+468 TFRNFVNTAWA

-484 ISGVVNAIVNFF
+484 ISGVVNALVNFF
-496 TVTIPGAIDAVIAWF
+496 TVTIPGAIDAVISWF
-511 QTLVDNIANFFT
+511 QSLADSVTNFFT

-553 TLANWVVE
+553 TLANWVVS
-561 LAQKAAEVGPKVI
+561 LAEKAAEVGPKVI

-582 QLPGKIWDFLVQ
+582 QLPGKIWNFLVKTV
-594 SMTNFANWIVQTREK
+594 TNFANWIAQTKEK

-621 VNFFTQLPGRIWNA
+621 VNFFLQLPGRIWNA
-635 LLEAIAKVQQWGS
+635 LLSAIASIQQWGS
-648 DLIAWA
+648 DIISWA
-654 QEAIPNVISTI
+654 QTAIPNVISTI
-665 TGFFEE
+665 MSFFEE

-683 LLGLAEGISSAVG
+683 LMGLADGISSAVG
-696 AVVDKVKSVAGS
+696 TVVDKVKSVAGS
-708 ILNGFKDA
+708 ILSGFKDA
-716 FNIHSPSR
+716 FDIHSPSKK
-724 ETKEMGNM
+724 TAEMGNM
-732 LMYGLAGG
+732 LMQGLAGG
-740 VSDAASVA
+740 VSDASNVA

-758 LTSKLEALVTQIT
+758 LTTKLESLVTQIT

-776 AGSAIQPFGIGD
+776 AGNAIQPFGIGD
-788 EEDQQN
+788 VEDQQN
-794 ISVYAQQ
+794 ITIYSQQ
-801 VSDLTLREQEQ
+801 VTDLTLREQENTN
-812 TVTVTLLN
+812 TVNLLN
-820 QAYQALVDLCEKLV
+820 QAYTAFSELCAKLVDL
-834 EMYKALMESSND
+834 YKALVEQSTAL
-846 VIKALDEQV
+846 ITALDKQKE
-855 SAYDKVTASIERQI
+855 AYDRVTASIQQQI
-869 AALQKLQSLQAAVS
+869 TSLKELQALQEATS
-883 AASTISAGES
+883 AAATLSASDS
-893 ALKSSGGSGYHFDY
+893 ALSSSGNGGST
-907 SKSSSGWTEAEMR
+907 KSSSG
-920 EGFIPAKNNNSVAQ
+920 GKLPAQDLAGRVSWNS
-934 KAAVAAGVAA
+934 GN
-944 SAVAGATFVF
+944 TYVF
-954 NSPKAIV
+954 NSPVAV
-961 PTTAAKLLKQTA
+961 TPTVAAKKLKQTS
-973 QQISMSIK
+973 QQISMGIK

>member
-1 MSISVGQ
+1 MSINVGQ
-8 AIGYL
+8 AVGYL
-13 DLDTSGFQR
+13 ELDTSGFQR

-28 QDLRAFNDDSA
+28 QDLRAFNDNSA
-39 TATTKIG
+39 TATTKLG
-46 ALGSAFQ
+46 ALGSTFQ
-53 SVGSSMT
+53 SVGSAMT

-74 VGVAAKFESAMS
+74 AGVAAKFESAMS
-86 EVQAISGASGD
+86 EVAAISGASGD
-97 DLQRLTDKAQE
+97 ELQALTDKAQE

-214 IEDASIAIGLM
+214 IEDASVAIGLM

-244 NLAKPTDQVQMYMDR
+244 NLAKPTDQVQAYMDK
-259 LNISMTDQAG
+259 LNISLTDSAG

-278 NEMRASFAGLTE
+278 NEMRDGFNGLTE

-312 VNASQSDFDK
+312 VNASQTDFDN

-361 SFGNILLPAVKKVAD
+361 SFGNILLPAVKKVVES
-376 ALQNFLNWLNGL
+376 LQGFLTWLNGL
-388 TDGQKE
+388 TDGQKQ
-394 LVVTIATVVAAIG
+394 LVVTIAMVVAAIG
-407 PVLLIVG
+407 PVLLIIG
-414 KLITS
+414 KLITA
-419 VTSIIK
+419 VTNVIK

-432 AFAALNAIMAANPVM
+432 AFAALNAVMAANPVGIII
-447 MVVMAIGALVA
+447 VAIAGLVA
-458 ALVALYNKNE
+458 ALVTLYNKNE
-468 EFRAFVDTAWA
+468 TFRNFVNTAWA

-484 ISGVVNAIVNFF
+484 ISGVVNALVTFF
-496 TVTIPGAIDAVIAWF
+496 TVTIPGAIDAVVAWF
-511 QTLVDNIANFFT
+511 QTLADNISNFFT

-538 ELPERI
+538 GLPERI

-553 TLANWVVE
+553 TLANWVVS
-561 LAQKAAEVGPKVI
+561 LAEKAAEIGPQVI
-574 DAIVNFFS
+574 DAVVNFFS
-582 QLPGKIWDFLVQ
+582 QLPGKIWNFLIQ
-594 SMTNFANWIVQTREK
+594 TATNFADWITQTKEK

-621 VNFFTQLPGRIWNA
+621 VNFFLQLPGRIWNA
-635 LLEAIAKVQQWGS
+635 LLDAIARIKQWGS
-648 DLIAWA
+648 DIISWA
-654 QEAIPNVISTI
+654 RTAIPNVISTI
-665 TGFFEE
+665 ISFFEE

-683 LLGLAEGISSAVG
+683 LMGLADGISSAVG
-696 AVVDKVKSVAGS
+696 AVVGKVKSVAGS

-716 FNIHSPSR
+716 FDIHSPSKA
-724 ETKEMGNM
+724 TAKMGNM
-732 LMYGLAGG
+732 LMQGLAVG
-740 VSDAASVA
+740 VSDSSNVVMSTVMKMADTLITKLESLVSQVAQLMNFDLYRTLTEQNTSVIAVLDSQKAAYDRVTESIKQQITALQDLQAIQTAASVA
-748 MTAVMEMANM
+748 KTLSVSNNALSLASSSNAAKPSG
-758 LTSKLEALVTQIT
+758 SKL
-771 QLMNF
+771 
-776 AGSAIQPFGIGD
+776 SAWD
-788 EEDQQN
+788 
-794 ISVYAQQ
+794 
-801 VSDLTLREQEQ
+801 
-812 TVTVTLLN
+812 
-820 QAYQALVDLCEKLV
+820 
-834 EMYKALMESSND
+834 
-846 VIKALDEQV
+846 
-855 SAYDKVTASIERQI
+855 
-869 AALQKLQSLQAAVS
+869 
-883 AASTISAGES
+883 SAGRTS
-893 ALKSSGGSGYHFDY
+893 QQSGNTY
-907 SKSSSGWTEAEMR
+907 
-920 EGFIPAKNNNSVAQ
+920 
-934 KAAVAAGVAA
+934 
-944 SAVAGATFVF
+944 VF
-954 NSPKAIV
+954 NSPVAV
-961 PTTAAKLLKQTA
+961 TPTVAAKKLKQTS
-973 QQISMSIK
+973 QQISMGIT

>member
-1 MSISVGQ
+1 MSINVGQ

-22 GFKSAL
+22 GFRSAL
-28 QDLRAFNDDSA
+28 QDLKVFNDSSA
-39 TATTKIG
+39 TATTKLN
-46 ALGSAFQ
+46 AVSSAFQ

-60 KNLTVPIAG
+60 KNITVPIAG

-86 EVQAISGASGD
+86 EVAAISGASGD
-97 DLQRLTDKAQE
+97 ELQALTEKAQE

-175 STRFAD
+175 STRFAN
-181 VLAQTANRSNTSVA
+181 VLAQAANRSNTSVA

-208 GALGYS
+208 GSLGYS
-214 IEDASIAIGLM
+214 IEDASVAIGLM

-235 GTSLKNVLT
+235 GTSLRNVLT
-244 NLAKPTDQVQMYMDR
+244 NLAKPTDQVQTYMNK
-259 LNISMTDQAG
+259 LNISLTDSAG

-278 NEMRASFAGLTE
+278 NEMRDGFNGLTE

-312 VNASQSDFDK
+312 INASQTDFDS
-322 LTEAINNSS
+322 LTEAINNSN
-331 GAAQNVADVM
+331 GAAQNVADTM
-341 MDNLGGQLT
+341 MNNLGGQLT

-361 SFGNILLPAVKKVAD
+361 SFGNILLPAVKKVVSS
-376 ALQNFLNWLNGL
+376 LQGFLNWLNGL
-388 TDGQKE
+388 TDGQKQ
-394 LVVTIATVVAAIG
+394 LVVTIATIVAAIG
-407 PVLLIVG
+407 PVLLIIG

-419 VTSIIK
+419 VVNIIK
-425 VVNLLKP
+425 VVKLLKS
-432 AFAALNAIMAANPVM
+432 AFAVLNAVMAANPISIIIL
-447 MVVMAIGALVA
+447 AIAGLVA
-458 ALVALYNKNE
+458 ALVTLYNKNE
-468 EFRAFVDTAWA
+468 TFRNFVNTTWA

-484 ISGVVNAIVNFF
+484 ISGVVNALVNFF
-496 TVTIPGAIDAVIAWF
+496 TVTIPEAIDSVIAWF
-511 QTLVDNIANFFT
+511 QTLVDNISNFFT

-553 TLANWVVE
+553 TLANWVVS
-561 LAQKAAEVGPKVI
+561 LAEKAAEVGPKVI

-582 QLPGKIWDFLVQ
+582 QLPGKVWNFLVQ
-594 SMTNFANWIVQTREK
+594 TATNFANWIVQTKEK

-621 VNFFTQLPGRIWNA
+621 VNFFLQLPGRIWNA
-635 LLEAIAKVQQWGS
+635 LLDAIAHIQQWGS
-648 DLIAWA
+648 DIISWA
-654 QEAIPNVISTI
+654 QTAIPNVISTI
-665 TGFFEE
+665 MSFFEE

-683 LLGLAEGISSAVG
+683 LMGLADGISSAVG
-696 AVVDKVKSVAGS
+696 AVVDRVKSVAGS

-716 FNIHSPSR
+716 FDIHSPSKK
-724 ETKEMGNM
+724 TAEMGNM
-732 LMYGLAGG
+732 LMQGLAGG
-740 VSDAASVA
+740 VSDASNVA

-758 LTSKLEALVTQIT
+758 LTTKLESLVTKIT

-776 AGSAIQPFGIGD
+776 AGNAIQPFGIGD
-788 EEDQQN
+788 VEDQQN
-794 ISVYAQQ
+794 IAIYSQQ
-801 VSDLTLREQEQ
+801 VTDLTLREQEN
-812 TVTVTLLN
+812 TNAVNLLN
-820 QAYQALVDLCEKLV
+820 QAYTAFSELCAKLIDL
-834 EMYKALMESSND
+834 YKALVEQSTTL
-846 VIKALDEQV
+846 ITTLDKQKE
-855 SAYDKVTASIERQI
+855 AYDRVTASIQQQI
-869 AALQKLQSLQAAVS
+869 TSLKELQALQEATS
-883 AASTISAGES
+883 AAATLSASDS
-893 ALKSSGGSGYHFDY
+893 ALSSSGNGGST
-907 SKSSSGWTEAEMR
+907 KSSSG
-920 EGFIPAKNNNSVAQ
+920 GKLPAQ
-934 KAAVAAGVAA
+934 DLAGRV
-944 SAVAGATFVF
+944 SWHSGDTYVF
-954 NSPKAIV
+954 NSPVAV
-961 PTTAAKLLKQTA
+961 TPTVAAKKLKQTS
-973 QQISMSIK
+973 QQISMGIK

>member
-28 QDLRAFNDDSA
+28 QDLRAFNDNSA
-39 TATTKIG
+39 TATTKLG
-46 ALGSAFQ
+46 ALGSVFQ

-97 DLQRLTDKAQE
+97 ELQALTDKAQE

-214 IEDASIAIGLM
+214 IEDASVAIGLM

-244 NLAKPTDQVQMYMDR
+244 NLAKPTDQIQWYMDR
-259 LNISMTDQAG
+259 LNISLTDSAG

-278 NEMRASFAGLTE
+278 NEMRDGFNGLTE

-312 VNASQSDFDK
+312 VNSSQADFDN
-322 LTEAINNSS
+322 LTEAINNSA
-331 GAAQNVADVM
+331 GAAQDVADVM

-361 SFGNILLPAVKKVAD
+361 SFGNILLPAVKKVASS
-376 ALQNFLNWLNGL
+376 LQNFLNWLNGL
-388 TDGQKE
+388 TDGQKQ
-394 LVVTIATVVAAIG
+394 LVVTIAMVVAAIG
-407 PVLLIVG
+407 PVLLITG
-414 KLITS
+414 KLITA
-419 VTSIIK
+419 VTNIIN
-425 VVNLLKP
+425 VVKLLEP
-432 AFAALNAIMAANPVM
+432 AFAALNAVMAANPIAI
-447 MVVMAIGALVA
+447 VVLAIAGLVA
-458 ALVALYNKNE
+458 ALVTLYNKNE
-468 EFRAFVDTAWA
+468 AFRNFVNTAWA

-484 ISGVVNAIVNFF
+484 ISGVVNALVNFF
-496 TVTIPGAIDAVIAWF
+496 TVTIPGAIDSVIAWF
-511 QTLVDNIANFFT
+511 QTLADNISNFFI

-553 TLANWVVE
+553 TLANWVVS
-561 LAQKAAEVGPKVI
+561 LAEKAAEIGPKVI

-582 QLPGKIWDFLVQ
+582 QLPGKIWNFLVQ
-594 SMTNFANWIVQTREK
+594 TATNFANWVVQAKET
-609 ALTVGAQIIDTV
+609 ALTVGPQIIDIV
-621 VNFFTQLPGRIWNA
+621 VNFFLQLPGRIWNA
-635 LLEAIAKVQQWGS
+635 LLYAITYIQQWGS
-648 DLIAWA
+648 DIISWA
-654 QEAIPNVISTI
+654 QTALPNVIDTI
-665 TGFFEE
+665 MSFFEE

-683 LLGLAEGISSAVG
+683 MMGLAEGISSAAESVIDTIKG
-696 AVVDKVKSVAGS
+696 VAGS
-708 ILNGFKDA
+708 ILSGFKGA
-716 FNIHSPSR
+716 FGIHSPSKK
-724 ETKEMGNM
+724 TAEMGNM
-732 LMYGLAGG
+732 LMQGLARG
-740 VSDAASVA
+740 VSDSSDVV
-748 MTAVMEMANM
+748 MTAVMEMADM
-758 LTSKLEALVTQIT
+758 LTTKLESLVTQIT
-771 QLMNF
+771 QLMSFSDNT
-776 AGSAIQPFGIGD
+776 IQSFGI
-788 EEDQQN
+788 ED
-794 ISVYAQQ
+794 
-801 VSDLTLREQEQ
+801 
-812 TVTVTLLN
+812 
-820 QAYQALVDLCEKLV
+820 
-834 EMYKALMESSND
+834 KA
-846 VIKALDEQV
+846 
-855 SAYDKVTASIERQI
+855 AYDKVTASIQQQI
-869 AALQKLQSLQAAVS
+869 STLQRLQALQAATS
-883 AASTISAGES
+883 AAKTLSVSTS
-893 ALKSSGGSGYHFDY
+893 ALKNSYSSKEYRTDF
-907 SKSSSGWTEAEMR
+907 SKPSSGWAEEEMR
-920 EGFIPAKNNNSVAQ
+920 KGFVTNNY
-934 KAAVAAGVAA
+934 
-944 SAVAGATFVF
+944 VF
-954 NSPKAIV
+954 NSPVAV
-961 PTTAAKLLKQTA
+961 TPTVAAKKLKQTS
-973 QQISMSIK
+973 QQISMDIK

>member
-8 AIGYL
+8 AVGYL

-28 QDLRAFNDDSA
+28 QDLRTFNDNSA
-39 TATTKIG
+39 TATTKLG

-53 SVGSSMT
+53 SAGSAMT

-74 VGVAAKFESAMS
+74 AGVAAKFESAMS
-86 EVQAISGASGD
+86 EVAAISGASGD
-97 DLQRLTDKAQE
+97 ELQALTDKAQE

-214 IEDASIAIGLM
+214 IEDTSVAIGLM

-244 NLAKPTDQVQMYMDR
+244 NLAKPTDQVQSYMDK
-259 LNISMTDQAG
+259 LNISLTDSAG

-278 NEMRASFAGLTE
+278 NEMRDGFNGLTE

-312 VNASQSDFDK
+312 VNSSQTDFDN

-361 SFGNILLPAVKKVAD
+361 SFGNILLPAVKKVVES
-376 ALQNFLNWLNGL
+376 LQGFLTWLNGL
-388 TDGQKE
+388 TDGQKQ
-394 LVVTIATVVAAIG
+394 LVVTIAMVVAAIG
-407 PVLLIVG
+407 PVLLIIG
-414 KLITS
+414 KLITA
-419 VTSIIK
+419 VTNIIK

-432 AFAALNAIMAANPVM
+432 AFAALNAVMAANPVGI
-447 MVVMAIGALVA
+447 VIVAIAGLVA
-458 ALVALYNKNE
+458 ALVTLYNKNE
-468 EFRAFVDTAWA
+468 TFRNFVNTAWA

-484 ISGVVNAIVNFF
+484 ISGVVNALVTFF
-496 TVTIPGAIDAVIAWF
+496 TITIPGAIDSVVAWF
-511 QTLVDNIANFFT
+511 QTLVDNISNFFT

-538 ELPERI
+538 GLPERI

-553 TLANWVVE
+553 TLANWVVS
-561 LAQKAAEVGPKVI
+561 LAEKAAEVGPQVI

-594 SMTNFANWIVQTREK
+594 TATNFANWVVQAKET
-609 ALTVGAQIIDTV
+609 ALTVGSQIIDTV
-621 VNFFTQLPGRIWNA
+621 VNFFLRLPERIWNA
-635 LLEAIAKVQQWGS
+635 LLNAITKIKQWGS
-648 DLIAWA
+648 DIISWA
-654 QEAIPNVISTI
+654 RTAIPNVIHTI
-665 TGFFEE
+665 ISFFEE

-683 LLGLAEGISSAVG
+683 LRGLADGISSAVG
-696 AVVDKVKSVAGS
+696 AVVNKVKSVAGS

-716 FNIHSPSR
+716 FDIHSPSKA
-724 ETKEMGNM
+724 TAKMGNM
-732 LMYGLAGG
+732 LMQGLAGG
-740 VSDAASVA
+740 VSDSSNVV
-748 MTAVMEMANM
+748 MSAVMEMAST
-758 LTSKLEALVTQIT
+758 LITKLESLVTQVT

-776 AGSAIQPFGIGD
+776 DLYRTLTEQSTSIIAVMDSQKAAYDRVTESIKQQIIALQDLQAIQTAA
-788 EEDQQN
+788 
-794 ISVYAQQ
+794 SVAKTLS
-801 VSDLTLREQEQ
+801 VS
-812 TVTVTLLN
+812 N
-820 QAYQALVDLCEKLV
+820 NALSL
-834 EMYKALMESSND
+834 ASSSN
-846 VIKALDEQV
+846 
-855 SAYDKVTASIERQI
+855 
-869 AALQKLQSLQAAVS
+869 AA
-883 AASTISAGES
+883 
-893 ALKSSGGSGYHFDY
+893 KSSGSKLSAWDSAGRTSQQSGNTY
-907 SKSSSGWTEAEMR
+907 
-920 EGFIPAKNNNSVAQ
+920 
-934 KAAVAAGVAA
+934 
-944 SAVAGATFVF
+944 VF
-954 NSPKAIV
+954 NSPVAV
-961 PTTAAKLLKQTA
+961 TPTVAAKKLKQTS
-973 QQISMSIK
+973 QQISMGIA

>member
-28 QDLRAFNDDSA
+28 QDLRAFNDSSA
-39 TATTKIG
+39 TATTKVD
-46 ALGSAFQ
+46 ALGSAFKN
-53 SVGSSMT
+53 VGSSMT
-60 KNLTVPIAG
+60 KNLTVPITG
-69 AGAAV
+69 AGVAV

-97 DLQRLTDKAQE
+97 ELQALTDKAQE

-214 IEDASIAIGLM
+214 IEDASVAIGLM

-244 NLAKPTDQVQMYMDR
+244 NLAKPTDQVQSYMDK
-259 LNISMTDQAG
+259 LNISLTDSAG

-278 NEMRASFAGLTE
+278 NEMRDGFNGLTE

-312 VNASQSDFDK
+312 VNSSQADFDN

-361 SFGNILLPAVKKVAD
+361 SFGNILLPAVKKVVES
-376 ALQNFLNWLNGL
+376 LQNFLNWLNGL
-388 TDGQKE
+388 TDGQKQ

-407 PVLLIVG
+407 PVLLIIG

-425 VVNLLKP
+425 VVKLLKP
-432 AFAALNAIMAANPVM
+432 AFAALNAVMAANPIAI
-447 MVVMAIGALVA
+447 VVLAIAGLVA
-458 ALVALYNKNE
+458 ALVTLYNKNE
-468 EFRAFVDTAWA
+468 EFRNFVNTAWA

-484 ISGVVNAIVNFF
+484 ISGVVNALVNFF
-496 TVTIPGAIDAVIAWF
+496 TVTIPGAIDSVTAWF
-511 QTLVDNIANFFT
+511 QTLVDNISNFFT
-523 VVIPEKINELVQWFT
+523 VVIPEKINALVQRFT
-538 ELPERI
+538 E
-544 GYAIGFAIG
+544 
-553 TLANWVVE
+553 
-561 LAQKAAEVGPKVI
+561 
-574 DAIVNFFS
+574 
-582 QLPGKIWDFLVQ
+582 
-594 SMTNFANWIVQTREK
+594 
-609 ALTVGAQIIDTV
+609 
-621 VNFFTQLPGRIWNA
+621 LPGRIWNT
-635 LLEAIAKVQQWGS
+635 LLDAIAKIKQWGS
-648 DLIAWA
+648 DIISWA
-654 QEAIPNVISTI
+654 QTAIPNVISTI
-665 TGFFEE
+665 TSFFEE

-683 LLGLAEGISSAVG
+683 LMGLANGISNAVG
-696 AVVDKVKSVAGS
+696 IVVDKVKSVAGS
-708 ILNGFKDA
+708 ILNGFKSV
-716 FNIHSPSR
+716 FNIHSPSK
-724 ETKEMGNM
+724 ETAEMGNM
-732 LMYGLAGG
+732 LMQGLAGG
-740 VSDAASVA
+740 VYDASNVA

-758 LTSKLEALVTQIT
+758 LTTKLESLVAQIT

-776 AGSAIQPFGIGD
+776 AGNAIQPFGIGD
-788 EEDQQN
+788 AEDQQN
-794 ISVYAQQ
+794 IATYSQKVT
-801 VSDLTLREQEQ
+801 DLTLKEQEN
-812 TVTVTLLN
+812 TNAVNILN
-820 QAYQALVDLCEKLV
+820 QAYTVFAGLCTQLADL
-834 EMYKALMESSND
+834 YKALVEQNTS
-846 VIKALDEQV
+846 VIAALDSQKA
-855 SAYDKVTASIERQI
+855 AYDRVTTSIQQQI
-869 AALQKLQSLQAAVS
+869 AALQQLQALQAATSVS
-883 AASTISAGES
+883 KTLSVSNN
-893 ALKSSGGSGYHFDY
+893 ALSR
-907 SKSSSGWTEAEMR
+907 SSSGSTTKTSSGR
-920 EGFIPAKNNNSVAQ
+920 KPPAQDLAGRASWNS
-934 KAAVAAGVAA
+934 GN
-944 SAVAGATFVF
+944 TYVF
-954 NSPKAIV
+954 NSPVAV
-961 PTTAAKLLKQTA
+961 TPTVAAKKLKQTS
-973 QQISMSIK
+973 QQISMGIK

>member
-1 MSISVGQ
+1 MSINVGQ

-13 DLDTSGFQR
+13 ELDTSGFQR

-28 QDLRAFNDDSA
+28 QDLRAFNDNSA
-39 TATTKIG
+39 TATTKLG

-74 VGVAAKFESAMS
+74 AGVAAKFESAMS
-86 EVQAISGASGD
+86 EVAAISGASGNE
-97 DLQRLTDKAQE
+97 LQALTDKAQE

-114 FSASESAA
+114 FSASESAE

-214 IEDASIAIGLM
+214 IEDTSVAIGLM

-244 NLAKPTDQVQMYMDR
+244 NLAKPTDQVQSYMDK
-259 LNISMTDQAG
+259 LNISLTDSAG

-278 NEMRASFAGLTE
+278 NEMRDGFNGLTE

-312 VNASQSDFDK
+312 VNSSQTDFDN

-361 SFGNILLPAVKKVAD
+361 SFGNILLPAVKKVVES
-376 ALQNFLNWLNGL
+376 LQGFLTWLNGL
-388 TDGQKE
+388 TDGQKQ
-394 LVVTIATVVAAIG
+394 LVVTIAMVVAAIG
-407 PVLLIVG
+407 PVLLIIG
-414 KLITS
+414 KLITA
-419 VTSIIK
+419 VTNIIK

-432 AFAALNAIMAANPVM
+432 AFAALNAVMAANPVAI
-447 MVVMAIGALVA
+447 VVLAIAGLVA
-458 ALVALYNKNE
+458 ALVTLYKKNE
-468 EFRAFVDTAWA
+468 TFRNFVNTAWA

-484 ISGVVNAIVNFF
+484 ISGVVNALVTFF
-496 TVTIPGAIDAVIAWF
+496 TVTIPGAIDAVVAWF
-511 QTLVDNIANFFT
+511 QTLVDNISNFFT

-538 ELPERI
+538 GLPERI

-553 TLANWVVE
+553 TLAKWVVG
-561 LAQKAAEVGPKVI
+561 LAEKAAEVGPQVI

-594 SMTNFANWIVQTREK
+594 TATNFVNWVVQAKET
-609 ALTVGAQIIDTV
+609 ALTVGPQIVDTV
-621 VNFFTQLPGRIWNA
+621 VNFFLQLPGRIWNA
-635 LLEAIAKVQQWGS
+635 LLNAIAKIKQWGS
-648 DLIAWA
+648 DIISWA
-654 QEAIPNVISTI
+654 RTSIPNVISTI
-665 TGFFEE
+665 ISFFEE

-683 LLGLAEGISSAVG
+683 LTGLADGISSAVG

-716 FNIHSPSR
+716 FDIHSPSKA
-724 ETKEMGNM
+724 TAKMGNM
-732 LMYGLAGG
+732 LMQGLAGG
-740 VSDAASVA
+740 VSDSSNVV
-748 MTAVMEMANM
+748 MTAVMKMADT
-758 LTSKLEALVTQIT
+758 LITKLESLVSQVT

-776 AGSAIQPFGIGD
+776 DLYRTLTEQSTSIIAVMDSQKAAYDRATESIKQQIIALQDLQAIQTAA
-788 EEDQQN
+788 
-794 ISVYAQQ
+794 SVAKTLS
-801 VSDLTLREQEQ
+801 VS
-812 TVTVTLLN
+812 N
-820 QAYQALVDLCEKLV
+820 NALSL
-834 EMYKALMESSND
+834 ASSSN
-846 VIKALDEQV
+846 
-855 SAYDKVTASIERQI
+855 
-869 AALQKLQSLQAAVS
+869 AA
-883 AASTISAGES
+883 
-893 ALKSSGGSGYHFDY
+893 KSSGSKLSAWDSAGRTSQQSGNTY
-907 SKSSSGWTEAEMR
+907 
-920 EGFIPAKNNNSVAQ
+920 
-934 KAAVAAGVAA
+934 
-944 SAVAGATFVF
+944 VF
-954 NSPKAIV
+954 NSPVAV
-961 PTTAAKLLKQTA
+961 TPTVAAKKLKQTS
-973 QQISMSIK
+973 QQISMGIA

>member
-1 MSISVGQ
+1 MSINVGQ

-28 QDLRAFNDDSA
+28 QDLRAFNDSSA
-39 TATTKIG
+39 TATTKLG
-46 ALGSAFQ
+46 ALGSAFKD
-53 SVGSSMT
+53 VGSSMT

-86 EVQAISGASGD
+86 EVAAISGASGD
-97 DLQRLTDKAQE
+97 ELQALTEKAQE

-214 IEDASIAIGLM
+214 IEDASVAIGLM

-244 NLAKPTDQVQMYMDR
+244 NLAKPTDQVQSYMDK
-259 LNISMTDQAG
+259 LNISLTDSAG

-278 NEMRASFAGLTE
+278 NEMRDGFNGLTE

-312 VNASQSDFDK
+312 VNSSQADFDN

-361 SFGNILLPAVKKVAD
+361 SFGNILLPAVKKVVD
-376 ALQNFLNWLNGL
+376 SLQDFLNWLNGL
-388 TDGQKE
+388 TDGQKQ

-407 PVLLIVG
+407 PVLLIIG

-419 VTSIIK
+419 VTNIIK
-425 VVNLLKP
+425 VVKLLKP
-432 AFAALNAIMAANPVM
+432 AFAALNAVMAANPIA
-447 MVVMAIGALVA
+447 VVVLAIAGLVA
-458 ALVALYNKNE
+458 ALVTLYNKNE
-468 EFRAFVDTAWA
+468 TFRNFVNTAWA

-496 TVTIPGAIDAVIAWF
+496 TVTIPGAIDSVIAWF
-511 QTLVDNIANFFT
+511 QTLVDNISNFFT

-553 TLANWVVE
+553 TLANWVVS
-561 LAQKAAEVGPKVI
+561 LAEKAAEVGPKVI

-582 QLPGKIWDFLVQ
+582 QLPGKVWNFLVQ
-594 SMTNFANWIVQTREK
+594 AATNFANWIVQTKEK

-621 VNFFTQLPGRIWNA
+621 VNFFLQLPGRIWNA
-635 LLEAIAKVQQWGS
+635 LLDAIARIQQWGS
-648 DLIAWA
+648 DIISWA
-654 QEAIPNVISTI
+654 QTAIPNVISTI
-665 TGFFEE
+665 MSFFEE

-683 LLGLAEGISSAVG
+683 LMGLADGISSAVG

-708 ILNGFKDA
+708 ILSGFKDA
-716 FNIHSPSR
+716 FDIHSPSKK
-724 ETKEMGNM
+724 TAEMGNM
-732 LMYGLAGG
+732 LMQGLAGG
-740 VSDAASVA
+740 VSDASNVA

-758 LTSKLEALVTQIT
+758 LTTKLESLVTQIT

-776 AGSAIQPFGIGD
+776 AGNAIQPFGIGD
-788 EEDQQN
+788 AEDQQN
-794 ISVYAQQ
+794 IAIYSQQ
-801 VSDLTLREQEQ
+801 VTDLTLREQEN
-812 TVTVTLLN
+812 TNAVNILN
-820 QAYQALVDLCEKLV
+820 QAYTVFAGLCAQLVDL
-834 EMYKALMESSND
+834 YKALVEQNTA
-846 VIKALDEQV
+846 IIAALDSQKA
-855 SAYDKVTASIERQI
+855 AYDRVTASIQQQI
-869 AALQKLQSLQAAVS
+869 AALQRLQALQAATS
-883 AASTISAGES
+883 AAKTLSVSSSAFS
-893 ALKSSGGSGYHFDY
+893 R
-907 SKSSSGWTEAEMR
+907 SSSGSTVKPSS
-920 EGFIPAKNNNSVAQ
+920 GSKLPAQ
-934 KAAVAAGVAA
+934 DLAGRA
-944 SAVAGATFVF
+944 SWHSGNTYVF
-954 NSPKAIV
+954 NSPVAV
-961 PTTAAKLLKQTA
+961 TPTVAAKKLKQTS
-973 QQISMSIK
+973 QQISMGIK

>member
-28 QDLRAFNDDSA
+28 QDLKVFNDNSA
-39 TATTKIG
+39 TATTKLG

-86 EVQAISGASGD
+86 EVAAISGASGD
-97 DLQRLTDKAQE
+97 ELQALTEKAQE

-168 FGLSADQ
+168 FGMSADQ
-175 STRFAD
+175 STRFAN
-181 VLAQTANRSNTSVA
+181 VLAQAANRSNTSVA

-214 IEDASIAIGLM
+214 IEDASVAIGLM

-244 NLAKPTDQVQMYMDR
+244 NLAKPTDQVQSYMDK
-259 LNISMTDQAG
+259 LSISLTDSAG
-269 NVKPLNQLL
+269 KVKPLNQLL
-278 NEMRASFAGLTE
+278 NEMRGGFNSLTE

-312 VNASQSDFDK
+312 VNASQTDFDN
-322 LTEAINNSS
+322 LTEAINNSN
-331 GAAQNVADVM
+331 GAAQNVADTM

-361 SFGNILLPAVKKVAD
+361 SFGNILLPAVKKVVSS
-376 ALQNFLNWLNGL
+376 LQDFLNWLNGL
-388 TDGQKE
+388 TDGQKQ
-394 LVVTIATVVAAIG
+394 LVVTIATVIAAIG
-407 PVLLIVG
+407 PVLLIIG

-419 VTSIIK
+419 VTNIIK
-425 VVNLLKP
+425 VVNMLKP
-432 AFAALNAIMAANPVM
+432 AFAALNAVMAANPISIIIL
-447 MVVMAIGALVA
+447 AIAGLVA
-458 ALVALYNKNE
+458 ALVTLYNKNE
-468 EFRAFVDTAWA
+468 TFRNFVNTAWA

-484 ISGVVNAIVNFF
+484 ISGVVNALVNFF
-496 TVTIPGAIDAVIAWF
+496 TVTIPEAIDSVIAWF
-511 QTLVDNIANFFT
+511 QTLVDNISNFFT

-553 TLANWVVE
+553 TLANWVVS
-561 LAQKAAEVGPKVI
+561 LAEKAAEIGPKVI

-582 QLPGKIWDFLVQ
+582 QLPGKVWNFLVQ
-594 SMTNFANWIVQTREK
+594 TATNFANWIVQTKEK
-609 ALTVGAQIIDTV
+609 ALTVGVQIIDTV
-621 VNFFTQLPGRIWNA
+621 VNFFLQLPGRIWNA
-635 LLEAIAKVQQWGS
+635 LLDAIARIQQWGS
-648 DLIAWA
+648 DIISWA
-654 QEAIPNVISTI
+654 QTAIPNVISTI
-665 TGFFEE
+665 MSFFEE
-671 LPGKMLEIGKNL
+671 LPGKMVEIGKNL
-683 LLGLAEGISSAVG
+683 LMGLTDGISSAVG

-708 ILNGFKDA
+708 ILSGFKDA
-716 FNIHSPSR
+716 FDIHSPSKK
-724 ETKEMGNM
+724 TAEMGNM
-732 LMYGLAGG
+732 LMQGLAGG
-740 VSDAASVA
+740 VSDASNVA
-748 MTAVMEMANM
+748 MDAVMEMASM
-758 LTSKLEALVTQIT
+758 LTTKLESLITQIT

-776 AGSAIQPFGIGD
+776 AGNAIQPFGIGD
-788 EEDQQN
+788 VEDQQN
-794 ISVYAQQ
+794 IAIYSQQ
-801 VSDLTLREQEQ
+801 VTDLTLREQEN
-812 TVTVTLLN
+812 TNAVNLLN
-820 QAYQALVDLCEKLV
+820 QAYTAFSELCAKLVDL
-834 EMYKALMESSND
+834 YKALVEQSTAL
-846 VIKALDEQV
+846 ITALDKQKE
-855 SAYDKVTASIERQI
+855 AYDRVTASIQQQI
-869 AALQKLQSLQAAVS
+869 TSLKELQALQEATS
-883 AASTISAGES
+883 AAATLSAS
-893 ALKSSGGSGYHFDY
+893 DNALSSSGNGGST
-907 SKSSSGWTEAEMR
+907 KSSSG
-920 EGFIPAKNNNSVAQ
+920 GKLPAQ
-934 KAAVAAGVAA
+934 DLAGRV
-944 SAVAGATFVF
+944 SWHSGDTYVF
-954 NSPKAIV
+954 NSPVAV
-961 PTTAAKLLKQTA
+961 TPTVAAKKLKQTS
-973 QQISMSIK
+973 QQISMGIK

>member
-13 DLDTSGFQR
+13 DLDTSGFRR

-39 TATTKIG
+39 SATTKLG
-46 ALGSAFQ
+46 ALGSAFT

-60 KNLTVPIAG
+60 KNLTIPIAG
-69 AGAAV
+69 AGVAV
-74 VGVAAKFESAMS
+74 TGVAAKFESAMS

-136 MLNGING
+136 MLNGVNG
-143 VMQLAAASG
+143 VIQLAAASG

-214 IEDASIAIGLM
+214 IEDASVAIGLM

-244 NLAKPTDQVQMYMDR
+244 NLAKPTDQVQSYMDK
-259 LNISMTDQAG
+259 LNISMVDQAG

-278 NEMRASFAGLTE
+278 NEMRDSFADLTD

-331 GAAQNVADVM
+331 GAAQSVADVM

-361 SFGNILLPAVKKVAD
+361 SFGNILLPAVKSVVE

-388 TDGQKE
+388 TDGQKQ
-394 LVVTIATVVAAIG
+394 LVVTIAAVVAAIG

-414 KLITS
+414 KLITA

-425 VVNLLKP
+425 VVNMLKP
-432 AFAALNAIMAANPVM
+432 AFAALNAVMAANPVM

-458 ALVALYNKNE
+458 ALVTLYNKNE
-468 EFRAFVDTAWA
+468 AFRDFVNSAWA

-484 ISGVVNAIVNFF
+484 ISGVVDAIVNFF
-496 TVTIPGAIDAVIAWF
+496 TVTIPGAIDAVISWF
-511 QTLVDNIANFFT
+511 QNLVDSIANFFT
-523 VVIPEKINELVQWFT
+523 VVIPDKINELVQWFT

-553 TLANWVVE
+553 KLADWVVS
-561 LAQKAAEVGPKVI
+561 LAEKAAEVGPKVI
-574 DAIVNFFS
+574 DTVVNFFS

-594 SMTNFANWIVQTREK
+594 TITNFANWIVQTQK
-609 ALTVGAQIIDTV
+609 KSMTIGIQIIEKIV
-621 VNFFTQLPGRIWNA
+621 SFFAQLPGKIWNA
-635 LLEAIAKVQQWGS
+635 LLQAIDRVKQWGS
-648 DLIAWA
+648 NLISWA
-654 QEAIPNVISTI
+654 QEAIPNVIKTI
-665 TGFFEE
+665 INFFEE

-683 LLGLAEGISSAVG
+683 LLGLANGIASAVG

-716 FNIHSPSR
+716 FGIHSPSR
-724 ETKEMGNM
+724 ETAEMGNM
-732 LMYGLAGG
+732 LMQGLAGG
-740 VSDAASVA
+740 VSDSSDVA
-748 MTAVMEMANM
+748 MSAVMKMADM
-758 LTSKLEALVTQIT
+758 ITSKLEALVTQVT

-776 AGSAIQPFGIGD
+776 AGNAIQPFGIGD
-788 EEDQQN
+788 AEDQQN
-794 ISVYAQQ
+794 MAIYAQQ
-801 VSDLTLREQEQ
+801 VTDLTLREKENTN
-812 TVTVTLLN
+812 TVNILN
-820 QAYQALVDLCEKLV
+820 QAYTVFVGLCVKLV
-834 EMYKALMESSND
+834 ELYRALVEQNTS
-846 VIKALDEQV
+846 IIEALDSQKAAYDRVTESIQQQV
-855 SAYDKVTASIERQI
+855 SALRELQ
-869 AALQKLQSLQAAVS
+869 ALQGASATAYTLSTSERALSSFNGGGPKTTS
-883 AASTISAGES
+883 AAKTAATAATTTAAAAMAGS
-893 ALKSSGGSGYHFDY
+893 
-907 SKSSSGWTEAEMR
+907 
-920 EGFIPAKNNNSVAQ
+920 
-934 KAAVAAGVAA
+934 
-944 SAVAGATFVF
+944 TFVF
-954 NSPKAIV
+954 NSPKAII
-961 PTTAAKLLKQTA
+961 PTVAAKLLKQTA

>member
-22 GFKSAL
+22 GFRSAL
-28 QDLRAFNDDSA
+28 QDLRAFNDSSA
-39 TATTKIG
+39 TATTKVG
-46 ALGSAFQ
+46 ALGSAFKD
-53 SVGSSMT
+53 VGSSMT

-86 EVQAISGASGD
+86 EVAAISGASGD
-97 DLQRLTDKAQE
+97 ELQALTEKAQE

-214 IEDASIAIGLM
+214 IEDASVAIGLM

-244 NLAKPTDQVQMYMDR
+244 NLAKPTDQVQSYMDK
-259 LNISMTDQAG
+259 LNISMVDQAG

-278 NEMRASFAGLTE
+278 NEMRDSFAGLTD

-322 LTEAINNSS
+322 LTEAINNSN

-361 SFGNILLPAVKKVAD
+361 SFGNILLPAIKKLTG
-376 ALQNFLNWLNGL
+376 ALQNFLDWLNGL
-388 TDGQKE
+388 TDSQKR
-394 LVVTIATVVAAIG
+394 LVVTIATIVAAIG
-407 PVLLIVG
+407 PVLLIIG

-419 VTSIIK
+419 VASIIK

-432 AFAALNAIMAANPVM
+432 AFAALNAVMAANPVGIII
-447 MVVMAIGALVA
+447 VAIAGLVA
-458 ALVALYNKNE
+458 ALVTLYNKNE
-468 EFRAFVDTAWA
+468 TFRNFVNTAWA

-484 ISGVVNAIVNFF
+484 ISGVVNALVTFF
-496 TVTIPGAIDAVIAWF
+496 TVTIPGAIDSVVAWF
-511 QTLVDNIANFFT
+511 QTLVDNISNFFT
-523 VVIPEKINELVQWFT
+523 VVIPEKINELVQWFAK
-538 ELPERI
+538 LPERI

-553 TLANWVVE
+553 TLAKWVVD
-561 LAQKAAEVGPKVI
+561 LAKKAAEVGPKVI

-582 QLPGKIWDFLVQ
+582 QLPGKVWNFLVQ
-594 SMTNFANWIVQTREK
+594 TATNFANWIVQTKEK

-621 VNFFTQLPGRIWNA
+621 VNFFLQLPGRIWNA
-635 LLEAIAKVQQWGS
+635 LLQAIARVQQWGS
-648 DLIAWA
+648 DLISWA
-654 QEAIPNVISTI
+654 RTAIPNVISTI
-665 TGFFEE
+665 TDFFEK

-683 LLGLAEGISSAVG
+683 LLGLADGISSAVG
-696 AVVDKVKSVAGS
+696 AVVGKVKSVADS
-708 ILNGFKDA
+708 ILSGFKNA
-716 FNIHSPSR
+716 FGIHSPSK
-724 ETKEMGNM
+724 ETAEMGDM
-732 LMYGLAGG
+732 LMRGLSNGIANSLCLVKKQMGL
-740 VSDAASVA
+740 VSDTVTGALDSVLPSA
-748 MTAVMEMANM
+748 RAISVVPTLPSGKQSAG
-758 LTSKLEALVTQIT
+758 TSAT
-771 QLMNF
+771 QLSTY
-776 AGSAIQPFGIGD
+776 G
-788 EEDQQN
+788 
-794 ISVYAQQ
+794 
-801 VSDLTLREQEQ
+801 
-812 TVTVTLLN
+812 
-820 QAYQALVDLCEKLV
+820 AY
-834 EMYKALMESSND
+834 
-846 VIKALDEQV
+846 
-855 SAYDKVTASIERQI
+855 
-869 AALQKLQSLQAAVS
+869 
-883 AASTISAGES
+883 
-893 ALKSSGGSGYHFDY
+893 GGSV
-907 SKSSSGWTEAEMR
+907 T
-920 EGFIPAKNNNSVAQ
+920 NNY
-934 KAAVAAGVAA
+934 
-944 SAVAGATFVF
+944 VF
-954 NSPKAIV
+954 NSPKAVV
-961 PTTAAKLLKQTA
+961 PTVAAKRLKQTA

>member
-1 MSISVGQ
+1 MSINVGQ

-28 QDLRAFNDDSA
+28 QDLRAFNDNSA
-39 TATTKIG
+39 TATTKLG

-69 AGAAV
+69 AGVAV
-74 VGVAAKFESAMS
+74 AGVAAKFESAMS
-86 EVQAISGASGD
+86 EVAAISGASGD
-97 DLQRLTDKAQE
+97 ELQALTDKAQE

-152 EDLASTSDIV
+152 EDLANTSDIV

-214 IEDASIAIGLM
+214 IEDTSVAIGLM

-244 NLAKPTDQVQMYMDR
+244 NLAKPTDQVQSYMDK
-259 LNISMTDQAG
+259 LNISLTDSAG

-278 NEMRASFAGLTE
+278 NEMRDGFDGLTE

-312 VNASQSDFDK
+312 VNSSQTDFDN

-361 SFGNILLPAVKKVAD
+361 SFGNILLPAVKKVVES
-376 ALQNFLNWLNGL
+376 LQGFLTWLNGL
-388 TDGQKE
+388 TDGQKQ
-394 LVVTIATVVAAIG
+394 LVATIAMVVAAIG
-407 PVLLIVG
+407 PALLIIG

-419 VTSIIK
+419 VTNIIK

-432 AFAALNAIMAANPVM
+432 AFAALNAVMAANPVGIII
-447 MVVMAIGALVA
+447 VAIAGLVA
-458 ALVALYNKNE
+458 ALVTLYNKNE
-468 EFRAFVDTAWA
+468 TFRNFVDTAWA

-484 ISGVVNAIVNFF
+484 ISGVVNALVTFF
-496 TVTIPGAIDAVIAWF
+496 TVTIPGAINAVVAWF
-511 QTLVDNIANFFT
+511 QTLADNVSNFFT

-538 ELPERI
+538 GLPERI

-553 TLANWVVE
+553 TLANWVVS
-561 LAQKAAEVGPKVI
+561 LAEKAAEVGPQVI

-594 SMTNFANWIVQTREK
+594 TATNFANWVVQAKET
-609 ALTVGAQIIDTV
+609 ALTVGPQIIDTV
-621 VNFFTQLPGRIWNA
+621 VNFFLQLPERIWNA
-635 LLEAIAKVQQWGS
+635 LLNAIAKIKQWGS
-648 DLIAWA
+648 NIISWA
-654 QEAIPNVISTI
+654 QTAIPNVISTI
-665 TGFFEE
+665 ISFFEE

-683 LLGLAEGISSAVG
+683 LMGLANGISSAVG
-696 AVVDKVKSVAGS
+696 AVVDKVKNVGRS

-716 FNIHSPSR
+716 FDIHSPSKA
-724 ETKEMGNM
+724 TAKMGNM
-732 LMYGLAGG
+732 LMQGLAGG
-740 VSDAASVA
+740 VSDSSNVVMA
-748 MTAVMEMANM
+748 AVMKMADT
-758 LTSKLEALVTQIT
+758 LTAKLESLVTQVT

-776 AGSAIQPFGIGD
+776 DLCRTLTEQSTSIVAVMDSQKAAYDRVTESIKQQIIALQDLQAIQTAA
-788 EEDQQN
+788 
-794 ISVYAQQ
+794 SVAKTLS
-801 VSDLTLREQEQ
+801 VS
-812 TVTVTLLN
+812 N
-820 QAYQALVDLCEKLV
+820 NALSL
-834 EMYKALMESSND
+834 ASSSN
-846 VIKALDEQV
+846 
-855 SAYDKVTASIERQI
+855 
-869 AALQKLQSLQAAVS
+869 AA
-883 AASTISAGES
+883 
-893 ALKSSGGSGYHFDY
+893 KSSGSKLSAWDSAGRTSQQSGNTY
-907 SKSSSGWTEAEMR
+907 
-920 EGFIPAKNNNSVAQ
+920 
-934 KAAVAAGVAA
+934 
-944 SAVAGATFVF
+944 VF
-954 NSPKAIV
+954 NSPVAV
-961 PTTAAKLLKQTA
+961 TPTVAAKKLKQTS
-973 QQISMSIK
+973 QQISMGIA

>member
-1 MSISVGQ
+1 MSINVGQ
-8 AIGYL
+8 AVGYL

-28 QDLRAFNDDSA
+28 QDLRTFNDNSA
-39 TATTKIG
+39 TATTKLG

-53 SVGSSMT
+53 GAGSAMT

-74 VGVAAKFESAMS
+74 AGVAAKFESAMS
-86 EVQAISGASGD
+86 EVAAISGASGD
-97 DLQRLTDKAQE
+97 ELQALTDKAQE

-214 IEDASIAIGLM
+214 IEDTSVAIGLM

-244 NLAKPTDQVQMYMDR
+244 NLAKPTDQVQSYMDK
-259 LNISMTDQAG
+259 LNISLTDSAG

-278 NEMRASFAGLTE
+278 NEMRDGFNGLTE

-312 VNASQSDFDK
+312 VNSSQTDFDN

-361 SFGNILLPAVKKVAD
+361 SFGNILLPAVKKVAES
-376 ALQNFLNWLNGL
+376 LQDFLSWLNGL
-388 TDGQKE
+388 TDGQKQ
-394 LVVTIATVVAAIG
+394 LVVTIAMVVAAIG
-407 PVLLIVG
+407 PVLLIIG
-414 KLITS
+414 KLITA
-419 VTSIIK
+419 VTNVIK
-425 VVNLLKP
+425 VVNLLTP
-432 AFAALNAIMAANPVM
+432 AFAALNAVMAANPVGIII
-447 MVVMAIGALVA
+447 VAIAGLVA
-458 ALVALYNKNE
+458 ALVTLYNKNE
-468 EFRAFVDTAWA
+468 TFRNFVNTAWA

-484 ISGVVNAIVNFF
+484 ISGVVNALVNFF
-496 TVTIPGAIDAVIAWF
+496 TVTIPGAIDAVVAWF
-511 QTLVDNIANFFT
+511 QTLADNVSNFFT
-523 VVIPEKINELVQWFT
+523 VVIPEKINALVQWFT

-553 TLANWVVE
+553 TLANWVVS
-561 LAQKAAEVGPKVI
+561 LAEKAAEIGPQVI

-594 SMTNFANWIVQTREK
+594 TATNFANWIVQTKEE

-621 VNFFTQLPGRIWNA
+621 VNFFLQLPERIWNA
-635 LLEAIAKVQQWGS
+635 LLNAIAKIKQWGS
-648 DLIAWA
+648 DIISWA
-654 QEAIPNVISTI
+654 RTAIPSVIHTI
-665 TGFFEE
+665 ISFFEE

-683 LLGLAEGISSAVG
+683 LRGLADGISSAVG

-708 ILNGFKDA
+708 ILSGFRDA
-716 FNIHSPSR
+716 FDIHSPSKA
-724 ETKEMGNM
+724 TAKMGNM
-732 LMYGLAGG
+732 LMQGLAGG
-740 VSDAASVA
+740 VSDSSNVV
-748 MTAVMEMANM
+748 MSAVMEMADT
-758 LTSKLEALVTQIT
+758 LITKLESLVSQVA
-771 QLMNF
+771 QLMNTDLYKTLIGQSTSVI
-776 AGSAIQPFGIGD
+776 AVMDSQKAAYDRVTESIKQQITALRDLQAIQTAA
-788 EEDQQN
+788 
-794 ISVYAQQ
+794 SVAKTLS
-801 VSDLTLREQEQ
+801 VS
-812 TVTVTLLN
+812 N
-820 QAYQALVDLCEKLV
+820 NALSLS
-834 EMYKALMESSND
+834 SSN
-846 VIKALDEQV
+846 
-855 SAYDKVTASIERQI
+855 
-869 AALQKLQSLQAAVS
+869 AA
-883 AASTISAGES
+883 
-893 ALKSSGGSGYHFDY
+893 KSSGSKLSAWDSAGRTSQQSGNTY
-907 SKSSSGWTEAEMR
+907 
-920 EGFIPAKNNNSVAQ
+920 
-934 KAAVAAGVAA
+934 
-944 SAVAGATFVF
+944 VF
-954 NSPKAIV
+954 NSPVAV
-961 PTTAAKLLKQTA
+961 TPTVAAKKLKQTS
-973 QQISMSIK
+973 QQISMGIA

>member
-28 QDLRAFNDDSA
+28 QDLRAFNDNSA
-39 TATTKIG
+39 TATTKLG
-46 ALGSAFQ
+46 ALGSAFH

-74 VGVAAKFESAMS
+74 AGVAAKFESAMS
-86 EVQAISGASGD
+86 EVAAISGASGD
-97 DLQRLTDKAQE
+97 ELQALTDKAQE

-214 IEDASIAIGLM
+214 IEDASVAIGLM

-244 NLAKPTDQVQMYMDR
+244 NLAKPTDQVQSYMDK
-259 LNISMTDQAG
+259 LNISLTDSAG

-278 NEMRASFAGLTE
+278 NEMRDGFNGLTE

-312 VNASQSDFDK
+312 VNSSQTDFDN

-331 GAAQNVADVM
+331 GAAQNVANVM

-361 SFGNILLPAVKKVAD
+361 SFGNTLLPAVKKVVD
-376 ALQNFLNWLNGL
+376 SLQNFLNWLNGL
-388 TDGQKE
+388 TDGQKQ

-407 PVLLIVG
+407 PVLLITG

-419 VTSIIK
+419 VTAIVGVITK
-425 VVNLLKP
+425 IAP
-432 AFAALNAIMAANPVM
+432 AIVTAGKAVAGFLGPVG
-447 MVVMAIGALVA
+447 MVITVIGLVVA
-458 ALVALYNKNE
+458 ALVNLYNKNE
-468 EFRAFVDTAWA
+468 AFRDFVNTAWA

-484 ISGVVNAIVNFF
+484 ISGVVNALVNFF
-496 TVTIPGAIDAVIAWF
+496 TVTIPGAIDSVVAWF
-511 QTLVDNIANFFT
+511 QTLVDNISNFFT
-523 VVIPEKINELVQWFT
+523 VVIPEKINELVQRFT

-553 TLANWVVE
+553 TLANWVVS

-582 QLPGKIWDFLVQ
+582 QLPGKIWNFLVQ
-594 SMTNFANWIVQTREK
+594 TATNFANWIVQTKEK
-609 ALTVGAQIIDTV
+609 AMTVGAQIIDTV
-621 VNFFTQLPGRIWNA
+621 VNFFLQLPGRIWNV
-635 LLEAIAKVQQWGS
+635 LLDTITKIKQWGS
-648 DLIAWA
+648 DIISWA
-654 QEAIPNVISTI
+654 QTAIPNVISTI
-665 TGFFEE
+665 MSFFEE

-683 LLGLAEGISSAVG
+683 LMGLADGISSAVG
-696 AVVDKVKSVAGS
+696 AVVDRVKSVAGS
-708 ILNGFKDA
+708 ILNGFKTA
-716 FNIHSPSR
+716 FDIHSPSKK
-724 ETKEMGNM
+724 TAEMGTM
-732 LMYGLAGG
+732 LMQGLAGG
-740 VSDAASVA
+740 VYDSSNVA
-748 MTAVMEMANM
+748 MAAVMEMANM
-758 LTSKLEALVTQIT
+758 LTTKLESLVSQIT
-771 QLMNF
+771 QLMSF
-776 AGSAIQPFGIGD
+776 ADNAIQPFGIGD
-788 EEDQQN
+788 AEDQQN
-794 ISVYAQQ
+794 ITIYSQQ
-801 VSDLTLREQEQ
+801 VTDLILREQEN
-812 TVTVTLLN
+812 TNAVNILN
-820 QAYQALVDLCEKLV
+820 QAYTVLANLCIKLTDL
-834 EMYKALMESSND
+834 YKALIEQNTA
-846 VIKALDEQV
+846 VIAALDSQKA
-855 SAYDKVTASIERQI
+855 AYDRVTASIQQQI
-869 AALQKLQSLQAAVS
+869 TALQKLQSLQAAKS
-883 AASTISAGES
+883 ASSTISRSES
-893 ALKSSGGSGYHFDY
+893 ALKSSSGGSGYHFDY
-907 SKSSSGWTEAEMR
+907 SKSGSGWTDKEMK
-920 EGFIPAKNNNSVAQ
+920 EGFITNNY
-934 KAAVAAGVAA
+934 
-944 SAVAGATFVF
+944 VF
-954 NSPKAIV
+954 NSPVAV
-961 PTTAAKLLKQTA
+961 TPTVAAKKLKQTS
-973 QQISMSIK
+973 QQISMGIK

>member
-28 QDLRAFNDDSA
+28 QDLRAFNDNSA
-39 TATTKIG
+39 TATTKLG

-74 VGVAAKFESAMS
+74 AGVAAKFESAMS
-86 EVQAISGASGD
+86 EVAAISGASGD
-97 DLQRLTDKAQE
+97 ELQALTDKAQE

-214 IEDASIAIGLM
+214 IEDASVAIGLM

-244 NLAKPTDQVQMYMDR
+244 NLAKPTDQVQSYMDK
-259 LNISMTDQAG
+259 LNISLTDSAG

-278 NEMRASFAGLTE
+278 NEMRDGFNGLTE

-312 VNASQSDFDK
+312 VNSSQADFDN

-331 GAAQNVADVM
+331 GAAQNVANVM

-361 SFGNILLPAVKKVAD
+361 SFGNILLPAVKEVVGS
-376 ALQNFLNWLNGL
+376 LQNFLNWLNGL
-388 TDGQKE
+388 TDGQKQ

-407 PVLLIVG
+407 PVLLIIG

-419 VTSIIK
+419 VTNIIK
-425 VVNLLKP
+425 VVKLLKP
-432 AFAALNAIMAANPVM
+432 AFAALNAVMAANPIA
-447 MVVMAIGALVA
+447 VVVLAIAGLVTALVT
-458 ALVALYNKNE
+458 LYNKNE
-468 EFRAFVDTAWA
+468 TFRNFVNTAWA

-484 ISGVVNAIVNFF
+484 ISGVVNALVNFF
-496 TVTIPGAIDAVIAWF
+496 TVTIPGAIDSVVAWF
-511 QTLVDNIANFFT
+511 QTLVDSISNFFT

-553 TLANWVVE
+553 TLANWVVS
-561 LAQKAAEVGPKVI
+561 LAEKAAEIGPKVI

-582 QLPGKIWDFLVQ
+582 QLPGKVWNFLVKTV
-594 SMTNFANWIVQTREK
+594 TNFANWIVQTKEK

-621 VNFFTQLPGRIWNA
+621 VNFFLQLPGRIWNA
-635 LLEAIAKVQQWGS
+635 LLDAIAKIKQWGS
-648 DLIAWA
+648 DIISWA
-654 QEAIPNVISTI
+654 QTAIPNVISTI
-665 TGFFEE
+665 VSFFEE

-683 LLGLAEGISSAVG
+683 LMGLADGISSAVG

-716 FNIHSPSR
+716 FDIHSPSKK
-724 ETKEMGNM
+724 TAEMGNM
-732 LMYGLAGG
+732 LMQGLAGG
-740 VSDAASVA
+740 MYDSSNVA
-748 MTAVMEMANM
+748 LSAVMEMANM
-758 LTSKLEALVTQIT
+758 LTTKLESLLSQIT

-776 AGSAIQPFGIGD
+776 AGNAIQPFGID
-788 EEDQQN
+788 DTEDQQN
-794 ISVYAQQ
+794 ITIYSQQ
-801 VSDLTLREQEQ
+801 VTDLTLREQEN
-812 TVTVTLLN
+812 TNAVNLLN
-820 QAYQALVDLCEKLV
+820 QAYTVFSELCAKLA
-834 EMYKALMESSND
+834 ELYKALVEQNTS
-846 VIKALDEQV
+846 VIAALDSQKA
-855 SAYDKVTASIERQI
+855 AYDRVTASIQQQI
-869 AALQKLQSLQAAVS
+869 SALQKLQSLQAAKS
-883 AASTISAGES
+883 ASSTISRSES
-893 ALKSSGGSGYHFDY
+893 ALKSSSGGSGYHFDY
-907 SKSSSGWTEAEMR
+907 SKSGSGWTDKEMK
-920 EGFIPAKNNNSVAQ
+920 EGFITNNY
-934 KAAVAAGVAA
+934 
-944 SAVAGATFVF
+944 VF
-954 NSPKAIV
+954 NSPKAVV
-961 PTTAAKLLKQTA
+961 PTVAAKLMKQTA